1 MPTLGELNFKDPS
14 LDVQLKKD
22 DNDDIGVI
30 RSTLSGIASGVF
42 KIPEGAFSL
51 GANLLD
57 FGLGTNTSASVEK
70 FFDTINP
77 FDEAAEATTAGR
89 IAELIVNIGVP
100 GGIAFKAGKNLSK
113 AAIAAKKNGNY
124 FTLTG
129 KGLADDVISEG
140 IPKATKFNI
149 APISK
154 AVEDLALNKKGKVL
168 EYAGGAGL
176 GGVAEGIF
184 VGDVDKAGTLGDLLG
199 GPTKLD
205 RETSGTNR
213 DKAAR
218 ELANRL
224 KFGIEGGAFTGALG
238 VAGVGFRR
246 LRQGPT
252 DTGRVIT
259 DPMEKYWNKIFSY
272 ASKRGQKGKTTFEA
286 TEAIRSGLA
295 SNQRLAIDAAETIN
309 RNLEKL
315 APKMEKYWAS
325 EDGLKELSKKKEALN
340 KTFVSDLDKPTY
352 FNKQLTKT
360 GRDSGFTLE
369 EILSGK
375 PLKYEKSG
383 ELVTAAEKA
392 RFVEDGFTLKFNNI
406 TDEGFK
412 PFEEAL
418 ENSKRFGKGKPIQ
431 EVKDNIRFE
440 MDLVRNKWGDL
451 YSSYGR
457 LLRPEELTE
466 FKKAFK
472 SKINE
477 FVDSGAKIFNDKTIG
492 TLKIYPP
499 SRPIIQESVDQIVK
513 ASRALGAPLTDD
525 NALRIVERIYNNATL
540 EKGFNL
546 KQNSGIFFRDIP
558 RLFTDSLAGAI
569 DDASKLTTYQKTAT
583 GRTLGANLSS
593 IKDVKLP
600 DGSIFERRKLLENLI
615 GKSKDGLNTIIT
627 GTERIANLVVRN
639 EVNNEIVKN
648 SLKQKKLVDEWLQ
661 SVDEIGEAATVNKL
675 GARPV
680 APTVVDNS
688 YEAEK
693 YFGGTKGIMGTGGER
708 STGDFVQMNFDSDLA
723 PIKGLKSI
731 GDETIEVANESARL
745 TNNLDGKFALTGNA
759 DALVRGDITQDSK
772 LLGYSIYRN
781 LILYPKAGAQLAKTV
796 LGPVT
801 HMRNFLSAAAFAG
814 ANGVLLNN
822 EFGALKKAWNSSMGP
837 ALAPIKLGKEATPEA
852 KAFYNKLLNL
862 GVVNS
867 NVTLGDV
874 TRLMKDVR
882 FGEFDFQGRTL
893 NNIMSLMAR
902 GKKFAQDA
910 YTAEDD
916 FWKIFTWL
924 GEKTRIDK
932 AFRDMADNNQLA
944 KGEDIIQVMDDGT
957 LKNLGKLNDEWIE
970 NRAADLVKN
979 NVPNYAY
986 VSDFVKGLRQ
996 YPVGNF
1002 VSFPAEIMRTSTN
1015 IIDTALEEINFTIQ
1029 LPKRGADGQ
1038 FIKIKPL
1045 RSVGLQRLRGM
1056 ALTTAIVP
1064 TGIATASEMLYDV
1077 SKDEI
1082 EALRRYVPSW
1092 SKNSTLVPIRNK
1104 DGKLSYVD
1112 FSRMNAYDLLL
1123 RPIQSVINS
1132 VESGNTDRKGI
1143 MKDFIAGMSEA
1154 TKELASPFIES
1165 SLWVSAL
1172 QDVLP
1177 TQILGRGGL
1186 DSEGRRIWNPN
1197 DAPGNK
1203 IYAILGNLV
1212 EALAPL
1218 NANQLNRLFKS
1229 ALPQDSMLS
1238 LDKYGRR
1245 YDLGK
1250 ELAGMVGLRAI
1261 DVKPE
1266 SGIKYKINQ
1275 FQKDVRNSR
1284 SLFTGKLLKG
1294 GPVSAEELVD
1304 AYINANRALYE
1315 TNRSLY
1321 KDVEAAK
1328 VLGLSGDSIEAI
1340 MDERGVGKT
1349 YEAFENGEF
1358 RPYNVSNAVKE
1369 LFEINAAQINAPD
1382 PMQQAEDVI
1391 DRIQEVLEST
1401 SITSSSF
1408 PDIENPFNKSL
1419 LPEINLGS
1427 TPVGQL
1433 PPVITGATA
1442 TPNIIGGQNISL
1454 PSQQYTSLYPNDD
1467 LAAAYLDKKKSGQK

>member
-1 MPTLGELNFKDPS
+1 MPKLGELNFKDPS
-14 LDVQLKKD
+14 LDAQLKKD
-22 DNDDIGVI
+22 DDDDIGVI

-113 AAIAAKKNGNY
+113 AAIAAKKSGNY

-129 KGLADDVISEG
+129 KGLADDVISQG
-140 IPKATKFNI
+140 VPKATKFNI

-295 SNQRLAIDAAETIN
+295 ANQRLGIDAAETIN
-309 RNLEKL
+309 RNLENL
-315 APKMEKYWAS
+315 GPKMEKYWSS
-325 EDGLKELSKKKEALN
+325 EDGLKEMAKKKEALN
-340 KTFVSDLDKPTY
+340 KTFVSDLDKPKY
-352 FNKQLTKT
+352 FDKQLTKT

-412 PFEEAL
+412 PFEDAL
-418 ENSKRFGKGKPIQ
+418 EKSKRFGKGKPIQ

-457 LLRPEELTE
+457 LLRPEELTQ
-466 FKKAFK
+466 FKTAFK

-477 FVDSGAKIFNDKTIG
+477 FVDSGAKIFNDKTVG
-492 TLKIYPP
+492 KLKIYPP

-639 EVNNEIVKN
+639 EVNNEIVRN
-648 SLKQKKLVDEWLQ
+648 SLKQKQLVDDYLTK
-661 SVDEIGEAATVNKL
+661 VDDLIKGGKSEAEAIAEA
-675 GARPV
+675 GPRPT

-688 YEAEK
+688 FEAEK

-731 GDETIEVANESARL
+731 GDETIEVANESSRL

-822 EFGALKKAWNSSMGP
+822 ELGALKKAWNSSMGP
-837 ALAPIKLGKEATPEA
+837 ALAPIKLGKEATPAA

-862 GVVNS
+862 GVVNT

-882 FGEFDFQGRTL
+882 FGEFDFQGKTL

-1064 TGIATASEMLYDV
+1064 TGIATAAEMLYDV

-1092 SKNSTLVPIRNK
+1092 SKNSTLVPIRNE

-1245 YDLGK
+1245 FDLGK
-1250 ELAGMVGLRAI
+1250 ELAGMVGLRAV

-1433 PPVITGATA
+1433 PPVITGADTNVVA
-1442 TPNIIGGQNISL
+1442 QNARFGSVPTITGQTTEEEFSKIFPNG
-1454 PSQQYTSLYPNDD
+1454 
-1467 LAAAYLDKKKSGQK
+1467 

>member
-1 MPTLGELNFKDPS
+1 MPKLGELNFKDPS
-14 LDVQLKKD
+14 LDAQLKKD
-22 DNDDIGVI
+22 DDDDIGVI

-113 AAIAAKKNGNY
+113 AAIAAKKSGNY

-129 KGLADDVISEG
+129 KGLADDVISQG
-140 IPKATKFNI
+140 VPKATKFNI

-259 DPMEKYWNKIFSY
+259 DPMEKYWNNLFSNL
-272 ASKRGQKGKTTFEA
+272 SKRGQKGKTTFEA

-295 SNQRLAIDAAETIN
+295 ANQRLGIDAAETIN
-309 RNLEKL
+309 RNLENL
-315 APKMEKYWAS
+315 GPKMEKYWSS
-325 EDGLKELSKKKEALN
+325 EDGLKEMAKKKEALN
-340 KTFVSDLDKPTY
+340 KTILSDLETPQY

-360 GRDSGFTLE
+360 GKDSGFTLE

-412 PFEEAL
+412 PFEDAL
-418 ENSKRFGKGKPIQ
+418 ENSKQFGKGKPIK

-451 YSSYGR
+451 FSSYGR
-457 LLRPEELTE
+457 LLRPEELTQ
-466 FKKAFK
+466 FKTAFK

-477 FVDSGAKIFNDKTIG
+477 FMDSGAKVFNDRTIG
-492 TLKIYPP
+492 TLKKYPP

-639 EVNNEIVKN
+639 EVNNEIVRN

-661 SVDEIGEAATVNKL
+661 SVDEIGEAATVDKL

-688 YEAEK
+688 FEAEK

-731 GDETIEVANESARL
+731 GDETIEVANESSRL

-759 DALVRGDITQDSK
+759 DALVRGDITKDSK
-772 LLGYSIYRN
+772 FLGYSIYRN

-822 EFGALKKAWNSSMGP
+822 ELGALKKAWNSSMGP

-862 GVVNS
+862 GVVNT

-882 FGEFDFQGRTL
+882 FGEFDFQGKTL

-1064 TGIATASEMLYDV
+1064 TGIATAAEMLYDV

-1092 SKNSTLVPIRNK
+1092 SKNSTLVPIRNE

-1245 YDLGK
+1245 FDLGK
-1250 ELAGMVGLRAI
+1250 ELAGMVGLRAV

-1433 PPVITGATA
+1433 PPVVSGATPSVVNA
-1442 TPNIIGGQNISL
+1442 NAKFGSIPTIAGQTNPEEFNKVFPNG
-1454 PSQQYTSLYPNDD
+1454 
-1467 LAAAYLDKKKSGQK
+1467 

>member
-1 MPTLGELNFKDPS
+1 MPKLGELNFKDPFS
-14 LDVQLKKD
+14 DAKLKKD
-22 DNDDIGVI
+22 DDDVGII

-57 FGLGTNTSASVEK
+57 YGLGTNTAASVEK

-77 FDEAAEATTAGR
+77 FDEAAEATAAGR

-129 KGLADDVISEG
+129 KGLADDVISQG

-149 APISK
+149 APVSK

-184 VGDVDKAGTLGDLLG
+184 VGDVSEAGILGDILG
-199 GPTKLD
+199 GPTQLD
-205 RETSGTNR
+205 RETGGTNR

-218 ELANRL
+218 ELTNRL
-224 KFGIEGGAFTGALG
+224 KFGIEGGAFTGVLG
-238 VAGVGFRR
+238 LGGVGFQR
-246 LRQGPT
+246 LRKGPA

-259 DPMEKYWNKIFSY
+259 DPMEKYWNKLFSF
-272 ASKRGQKGKTTFEA
+272 ASKRGQKGQTTFEA

-295 SNQRLAIDAAETIN
+295 SNQRLGIDAAETIN
-309 RNLEKL
+309 RNLEEL
-315 APKMEKYWAS
+315 APKMEKYWSS
-325 EDGLKELSKKKEALN
+325 EDGLKELGKKKEALN
-340 KTFVSDLDKPTY
+340 KTFLSDLENPNY
-352 FNKQLTKT
+352 FDKQLTKT

-369 EILSGK
+369 EVLSGK

-383 ELVTAAEKA
+383 KLVTPDERA
-392 RFVEDGFTLKFNNI
+392 RFIEDGFTLKFNNI
-406 TDEGFK
+406 TDDAFK
-412 PFEEAL
+412 PFEKEL
-418 ENSKRFGKGKPIQ
+418 ENSKSFGTGKPIQ
-431 EVKDNIRFE
+431 EIKDNIKFE

-451 YSSYGR
+451 FSSYGR
-457 LLRPEELTE
+457 LLRPEELTQ
-466 FKKAFK
+466 FKTAFK
-472 SKINE
+472 GKINE
-477 FVDSGAKIFNDKTIG
+477 FVDSGAKIFKDKTVG
-492 TLKIYPP
+492 KLAIYPP
-499 SRPIIQESVDQIVK
+499 SQSIIQESVDQIVK
-513 ASRALGAPLTDD
+513 ASRSLGVVLPEDKAL
-525 NALRIVERIYNNATL
+525 NMVQRIYNNATL

-546 KQNSGIFFRDIP
+546 EQNSGIFFRDLP
-558 RLFTDSLAGAI
+558 RLFTDSLAGEV
-569 DDASKLTTYQKTAT
+569 DNLSKLTTYQKTEA
-583 GRTLGANLSS
+583 GKRIGANLSN
-593 IKDVKLP
+593 IKDITLP
-600 DGSIFERRKLLENLI
+600 DGSVFKRKELLENLI

-639 EVNNEIVKN
+639 EVNNEIVRN
-648 SLKQKKLVDEWLQ
+648 SLKQKKLVDEWLT
-661 SVDEIGEAATVNKL
+661 SVDEIGEAATETKL
-675 GARPV
+675 GPRPK
-680 APTVVDNS
+680 APEVVDNS

-693 YFGGTKGIMGTGGER
+693 YFGGAKGIMGTGGQP

-723 PIKGLKSI
+723 PIKGIKPI
-731 GDETIEVANESARL
+731 GGETIEIANGSTRL

-759 DALVRGDITQDSK
+759 DALVRGDVTQNSK

-822 EFGALKKAWNSSMGP
+822 ELGALKKAWESSMGP
-837 ALAPIKLGKEATPEA
+837 ALAPIKLGKEATPQA

-862 GVVNS
+862 GVVNT
-867 NVTLGDV
+867 NVSLGDL

-882 FGEFDFQGRTL
+882 FGEFDIEGKTL
-893 NNIMSLMAR
+893 NNVMSLMAR

-924 GEKTRIDK
+924 GEKTRIEK
-932 AFRDMADNNQLA
+932 AFREMPDNNQLA

-957 LKNLGKLNDEWIE
+957 LKNLGKFNDDWIE
-970 NRAADLVKN
+970 NKAADLVKN

-1015 IIDTALEEINFTIQ
+1015 IIDTALDEINFTLQ
-1029 LPKRGADGQ
+1029 LPKRGADGE
-1038 FIKIKPL
+1038 FIKIKPF
-1045 RSVGLQRLRGM
+1045 RSIGLQRLRGM

-1064 TGIATASEMLYDV
+1064 TGIATAAQMLYDV

-1092 SKNSTLVPIRNK
+1092 SKNSTLIPIRNN

-1112 FSRMNAYDLLL
+1112 FSRMNAYDLIQ
-1123 RPIQSVINS
+1123 RPIQTVINS
-1132 VESGNTDRKGI
+1132 VESGNSDKKGI
-1143 MKDFIAGMSEA
+1143 MKDFISGMANA
-1154 TKELASPFIES
+1154 TKEIASPFIES
-1165 SLWVSAL
+1165 SLWVGAL
-1172 QDVLP
+1172 LDVLP
-1177 TQILGRGGL
+1177 TGILGRGGL
-1186 DSEGRRIWNPN
+1186 DAEGRRIWNPN
-1197 DAPGNK
+1197 DKPGNK
-1203 IYAILGNLV
+1203 IMAQVGHLT

-1218 NANQLNRLFKS
+1218 NANQLNRLFRS
-1229 ALPQDSMLS
+1229 ALPDDSTLS
-1238 LDKYGRR
+1238 IDKYGRQ

-1250 ELAGMVGLRAI
+1250 ELAGMVGLRAV
-1261 DVKPE
+1261 DVNPE

-1284 SLFTGKLLKG
+1284 SLFTGKVLKG
-1294 GPVSAEELVD
+1294 GPISPEEVVD
-1304 AYINANRALYE
+1304 AYINANRALYN
-1315 TNRSLY
+1315 TNRNLY
-1321 KDVEAAK
+1321 KDVKAAET
-1328 VLGLSGDSIEAI
+1328 LGVSTNSIESI
-1340 MDERGVGKT
+1340 MNERGVGRT

-1358 RPYNVSNAVKE
+1358 RPYSVSKAVKE
-1369 LFEINAAQINAPD
+1369 LFEFNASQINQPD
-1382 PMQQAEDVI
+1382 AMQEAEDVI
-1391 DRIQEVLEST
+1391 DRIEEVLGSA
-1401 SITSSSF
+1401 SISSDSF
-1408 PDIENPFNKSL
+1408 PDIENPFRKSL

-1427 TPVGQL
+1427 TPAGQL
-1433 PPVITGATA
+1433 PPVVTGAAA
-1442 TPNIIGGQNISL
+1442 TPGFVGQQNVNIPFTQL
-1454 PSQQYTSLYPNDD
+1454 PEDQKLERIDQV
-1467 LAAAYLDKKKSGQK
+1467 DKLI

>member
-1 MPTLGELNFKDPS
+1 MPKLGELNFKDPS
-14 LDVQLKKD
+14 LDAQLKKD
-22 DNDDIGVI
+22 DDDDIGVI

-113 AAIAAKKNGNY
+113 AAIAAKKSGNY

-129 KGLADDVISEG
+129 KGLADDVISQG
-140 IPKATKFNI
+140 VPKATKFNI

-259 DPMEKYWNKIFSY
+259 DPMEKYWNKVFSY

-295 SNQRLAIDAAETIN
+295 ANQRLGIDAAETIN
-309 RNLEKL
+309 RNLENL
-315 APKMEKYWAS
+315 GPKMEKYWSS
-325 EDGLKELSKKKEALN
+325 EDGLKEMAKKKEALN
-340 KTFVSDLDKPTY
+340 KTFVSDLDKPKY
-352 FNKQLTKT
+352 FDKQLTKT

-412 PFEEAL
+412 PFEDAL
-418 ENSKRFGKGKPIQ
+418 EKSKRFGKGKPIQ

-440 MDLVRNKWGDL
+440 MNLVRNKWGDL

-457 LLRPEELTE
+457 LLRPEELTQ
-466 FKKAFK
+466 FKTAFK

-477 FVDSGAKIFNDKTIG
+477 FVDSGAKIFNDKTVG
-492 TLKIYPP
+492 KLKIYPP

-639 EVNNEIVKN
+639 EVNNEIVRN
-648 SLKQKKLVDEWLQ
+648 SLKQKQLVDDYLTK
-661 SVDEIGEAATVNKL
+661 VDDLIKGGKSEAEAIAEA
-675 GARPV
+675 GPRPT

-688 YEAEK
+688 FEAEK

-731 GDETIEVANESARL
+731 GDETIEVANESSRL

-822 EFGALKKAWNSSMGP
+822 ELGALKKAWNSSMGP
-837 ALAPIKLGKEATPEA
+837 ALAPIKLGKEATPAA

-862 GVVNS
+862 GVVNT

-882 FGEFDFQGRTL
+882 FGEFDFQGKTL

-1064 TGIATASEMLYDV
+1064 TGIATAAEMLYDV

-1092 SKNSTLVPIRNK
+1092 SKNSTLVPIRNEN
-1104 DGKLSYVD
+1104 GKLSYVD

-1245 YDLGK
+1245 FDLGK
-1250 ELAGMVGLRAI
+1250 ELAGMVGLRAV

-1433 PPVITGATA
+1433 PPVITGADTNVVA
-1442 TPNIIGGQNISL
+1442 QNARFGSVPTITGQTTEEEFSKIFPNG
-1454 PSQQYTSLYPNDD
+1454 
-1467 LAAAYLDKKKSGQK
+1467 

>member
-1 MPTLGELNFKDPS
+1 MPKLGELNFKDPFS
-14 LDVQLKKD
+14 DAKLKKD
-22 DNDDIGVI
+22 DDDVGII

-57 FGLGTNTSASVEK
+57 YGLGTNTAASVEK

-77 FDEAAEATTAGR
+77 FDEAAEATAAGR

-129 KGLADDVISEG
+129 KGLADDVISQG

-149 APISK
+149 APVSK

-184 VGDVDKAGTLGDLLG
+184 VGDVSEAGTLGDILG
-199 GPTKLD
+199 GPTQLD
-205 RETSGTNR
+205 RETGGTNR

-218 ELANRL
+218 ELTNRL
-224 KFGIEGGAFTGALG
+224 KFGIEGGAFTGVLG
-238 VAGVGFRR
+238 LGGVGFQR
-246 LRQGPT
+246 LRKGPA

-259 DPMEKYWNKIFSY
+259 DPMEKYWNKLFSF
-272 ASKRGQKGKTTFEA
+272 ASKRGQKGQTTFEA

-295 SNQRLAIDAAETIN
+295 SNQRLGIDAAETIN
-309 RNLEKL
+309 RNLEEL
-315 APKMEKYWAS
+315 APKMEKYWSS
-325 EDGLKELSKKKEALN
+325 EDGLKELGKKKEALN
-340 KTFVSDLDKPTY
+340 KTFLSDLENPNY
-352 FNKQLTKT
+352 FDKQLTKT

-369 EILSGK
+369 EVLSGK
-375 PLKYEKSG
+375 PLRYEKSG
-383 ELVTAAEKA
+383 KLVTPDERA
-392 RFVEDGFTLKFNNI
+392 RFIEDGFTLKFNNI
-406 TDEGFK
+406 TDDAFK
-412 PFEEAL
+412 PFEKEL
-418 ENSKRFGKGKPIQ
+418 ENSKSFGTGKPIQ
-431 EVKDNIRFE
+431 EIKDNIKFE

-451 YSSYGR
+451 FSSYGR
-457 LLRPEELTE
+457 LLRPEELTQ
-466 FKKAFK
+466 FKTAFK
-472 SKINE
+472 GKINE
-477 FVDSGAKIFNDKTIG
+477 FVDSGAKIFKDKTVG
-492 TLKIYPP
+492 KLAIYPP
-499 SRPIIQESVDQIVK
+499 SQPIIQESVDQIVK
-513 ASRALGAPLTDD
+513 ASRSLGVVLPEDKAL
-525 NALRIVERIYNNATL
+525 NMVQRIYNNATL

-546 KQNSGIFFRDIP
+546 EQNSGIFFRDLP
-558 RLFTDSLAGAI
+558 RLFTDSLAGEV
-569 DDASKLTTYQKTAT
+569 DNLSKLTTYQKTET
-583 GRTLGANLSS
+583 GKRIGANLSN
-593 IKDVKLP
+593 IKDITLP
-600 DGSIFERRKLLENLI
+600 DGSVFKRKELLENLI

-639 EVNNEIVKN
+639 EVNNEIVRN
-648 SLKQKKLVDEWLQ
+648 SLKQKKLVDEWLT
-661 SVDEIGEAATVNKL
+661 SVDEIGEAATETKL
-675 GARPV
+675 GPRPK
-680 APTVVDNS
+680 APEVVDNS

-693 YFGGTKGIMGTGGER
+693 YFGGAKGIMGTGGQP

-723 PIKGLKSI
+723 PIKGIKPI
-731 GDETIEVANESARL
+731 GGETIEIANGSTRL

-772 LLGYSIYRN
+772 FLRYSIYRN

-822 EFGALKKAWNSSMGP
+822 ELGALKKAWESSMGP
-837 ALAPIKLGKEATPEA
+837 ALAPIKLGKEATPQA

-862 GVVNS
+862 GVVNT
-867 NVTLGDV
+867 NVSLGDL

-882 FGEFDFQGRTL
+882 FGEFDIEGKTL
-893 NNIMSLMAR
+893 NNVMSLMAR

-924 GEKTRIDK
+924 GEKTRIEK
-932 AFRDMADNNQLA
+932 AFREMPDNNQLA

-957 LKNLGKLNDEWIE
+957 LKNLGKFNDDWIE
-970 NRAADLVKN
+970 NKAADLVRN

-1015 IIDTALEEINFTIQ
+1015 IIDTALDEINFTLQ
-1029 LPKRGADGQ
+1029 LPKRGADGE
-1038 FIKIKPL
+1038 FIKIKPF
-1045 RSVGLQRLRGM
+1045 RSIGLQRLRGM

-1064 TGIATASEMLYDV
+1064 TGIATAAEMLYDV

-1092 SKNSTLVPIRNK
+1092 SKNSTLIPIRNN

-1112 FSRMNAYDLLL
+1112 FSRMNAYDLIQ
-1123 RPIQSVINS
+1123 RPIQTVINS
-1132 VESGNTDRKGI
+1132 VESGNSDKKGI
-1143 MKDFIAGMSEA
+1143 MKDFISGMANA
-1154 TKELASPFIES
+1154 TKEIASPFIET
-1165 SLWVSAL
+1165 SLWVGAL
-1172 QDVLP
+1172 LDVLP
-1177 TQILGRGGL
+1177 TGILGRGGL
-1186 DSEGRRIWNPN
+1186 DAEGRRIWNPN
-1197 DAPGNK
+1197 DKPGNK
-1203 IYAILGNLV
+1203 IMAQVGHLT

-1218 NANQLNRLFKS
+1218 NANQLNRLFRS
-1229 ALPQDSMLS
+1229 ALPDDSTLS
-1238 LDKYGRR
+1238 IDKYGRQ

-1250 ELAGMVGLRAI
+1250 ELAGMVGLRAV
-1261 DVKPE
+1261 DVNPE

-1284 SLFTGKLLKG
+1284 SLFTGKVLKG
-1294 GPVSAEELVD
+1294 GPISPEEVVD
-1304 AYINANRALYE
+1304 AYINANRALYN
-1315 TNRSLY
+1315 TNRNLY
-1321 KDVEAAK
+1321 KDVKAAET
-1328 VLGLSGDSIEAI
+1328 LGVSTNSIESI
-1340 MDERGVGKT
+1340 MNERGVGRT

-1358 RPYNVSNAVKE
+1358 RPYSVSKAVKE
-1369 LFEINAAQINAPD
+1369 LFEFNASQINQPD
-1382 PMQQAEDVI
+1382 AMQEAEDVI
-1391 DRIQEVLEST
+1391 
-1401 SITSSSF
+1401 
-1408 PDIENPFNKSL
+1408 PA
-1419 LPEINLGS
+1419 
-1427 TPVGQL
+1427 GQL
-1433 PPVITGATA
+1433 PPVVTGAAA
-1442 TPNIIGGQNISL
+1442 TPGFVGQQNVNIPFTQL
-1454 PSQQYTSLYPNDD
+1454 PEDQKLERIDQV
-1467 LAAAYLDKKKSGQK
+1467 DKLI

>member
-1 MPTLGELNFKDPS
+1 MPKLGELNFKDPFS
-14 LDVQLKKD
+14 DAKLKKD
-22 DNDDIGVI
+22 DDDVGII

-57 FGLGTNTSASVEK
+57 YGLGTNTAASVEK

-77 FDEAAEATTAGR
+77 FDEAAEATAAGR

-129 KGLADDVISEG
+129 KGLADDVISQG

-149 APISK
+149 APVSK

-184 VGDVDKAGTLGDLLG
+184 VGDVSEAGTLGDILG
-199 GPTKLD
+199 GPTQLD
-205 RETSGTNR
+205 RETGGTNR

-218 ELANRL
+218 ELTNRL
-224 KFGIEGGAFTGALG
+224 KFGIEGGAFTGVLG
-238 VAGVGFRR
+238 LGGVGFQR
-246 LRQGPT
+246 LRKGPA

-259 DPMEKYWNKIFSY
+259 DPMEKYWNKLFSF
-272 ASKRGQKGKTTFEA
+272 ASKRGQKGQTTFEA

-295 SNQRLAIDAAETIN
+295 SNQRLGIDAAETIN
-309 RNLEKL
+309 RNLEEL
-315 APKMEKYWAS
+315 APKMEKYWSS
-325 EDGLKELSKKKEALN
+325 EDGLKELGKKKEALN
-340 KTFVSDLDKPTY
+340 KTFLSDLENPNY
-352 FNKQLTKT
+352 FDKQLTKT

-369 EILSGK
+369 EVLSGK
-375 PLKYEKSG
+375 PLRYEKSG
-383 ELVTAAEKA
+383 KLVTPDERA
-392 RFVEDGFTLKFNNI
+392 RFIEDGFTLKFNNI
-406 TDEGFK
+406 TDDAFK
-412 PFEEAL
+412 PFEKEL
-418 ENSKRFGKGKPIQ
+418 ENSKSFGTGKPIQ
-431 EVKDNIRFE
+431 EIKDNIKFE

-451 YSSYGR
+451 FSSYGR
-457 LLRPEELTE
+457 LLRPEELTQ
-466 FKKAFK
+466 FKTAFK
-472 SKINE
+472 GKINE
-477 FVDSGAKIFNDKTIG
+477 FVDSGAKIFKDKTVG
-492 TLKIYPP
+492 KLAIYPP
-499 SRPIIQESVDQIVK
+499 SQPIIQESVDQIVK
-513 ASRALGAPLTDD
+513 ASRSLGVVLPEDKAL
-525 NALRIVERIYNNATL
+525 NMVQRIYNNATL

-546 KQNSGIFFRDIP
+546 EQNSGIFFRDLP
-558 RLFTDSLAGAI
+558 RLFTDSLAGEV
-569 DDASKLTTYQKTAT
+569 DNLSKLTTYQKTET
-583 GRTLGANLSS
+583 GKRIGANLSN
-593 IKDVKLP
+593 IKDITLP
-600 DGSIFERRKLLENLI
+600 DGSVFKRKELLENLI

-639 EVNNEIVKN
+639 EVNNEIVRN
-648 SLKQKKLVDEWLQ
+648 SLKQKKLVDEWLT
-661 SVDEIGEAATVNKL
+661 SVDEIGEAATETKL
-675 GARPV
+675 GPRPK
-680 APTVVDNS
+680 APEVVDNS

-693 YFGGTKGIMGTGGER
+693 YFGGAKGIMGTGGQP

-723 PIKGLKSI
+723 PIKGIKPI
-731 GDETIEVANESARL
+731 GGETIEIANGSTRL

-772 LLGYSIYRN
+772 FLRYNIYRN

-822 EFGALKKAWNSSMGP
+822 ELGALKKAWESSMGP
-837 ALAPIKLGKEATPEA
+837 ALAPIKLGKEATPQA

-862 GVVNS
+862 GVVNT
-867 NVTLGDV
+867 NVSLGDL

-882 FGEFDFQGRTL
+882 FGEFDIEGKTL
-893 NNIMSLMAR
+893 NNVMSLMAR

-924 GEKTRIDK
+924 GEKTRIEK
-932 AFRDMADNNQLA
+932 AFREMPDNNQLA

-957 LKNLGKLNDEWIE
+957 LKNLGKFNDDWIE
-970 NRAADLVKN
+970 NKAADLVRN

-1015 IIDTALEEINFTIQ
+1015 IIDTALDEINFTLQ
-1029 LPKRGADGQ
+1029 LPKRGADGE
-1038 FIKIKPL
+1038 FIKIKPF
-1045 RSVGLQRLRGM
+1045 RSIGLQRLRGM

-1064 TGIATASEMLYDV
+1064 TGIATAAEMLYDV

-1092 SKNSTLVPIRNK
+1092 SKNSTLIPIRNN

-1112 FSRMNAYDLLL
+1112 FSRMNAYDLIQ
-1123 RPIQSVINS
+1123 RPIQTVINS
-1132 VESGNTDRKGI
+1132 VESGNSDKKGI
-1143 MKDFIAGMSEA
+1143 MKDFISGMANA
-1154 TKELASPFIES
+1154 TKEIASPFIES
-1165 SLWVSAL
+1165 SLWVGAL
-1172 QDVLP
+1172 LDVLP
-1177 TQILGRGGL
+1177 TGILGRGGL
-1186 DSEGRRIWNPN
+1186 DAEGRRIWNPN
-1197 DAPGNK
+1197 DKPGNK
-1203 IYAILGNLV
+1203 IMAQVGHLT

-1218 NANQLNRLFKS
+1218 NANQLNRLFRS
-1229 ALPQDSMLS
+1229 ALPDDSTLS
-1238 LDKYGRR
+1238 IDKYGRQ

-1250 ELAGMVGLRAI
+1250 ELAGMVGLRAV
-1261 DVKPE
+1261 DVNPE

-1284 SLFTGKLLKG
+1284 SLFTGKVLKG
-1294 GPVSAEELVD
+1294 GPISPEEVVD
-1304 AYINANRALYE
+1304 AYINANRALYN
-1315 TNRSLY
+1315 TNRNLY
-1321 KDVEAAK
+1321 KDVKAAET
-1328 VLGLSGDSIEAI
+1328 LGVSTNSIESI
-1340 MDERGVGKT
+1340 MDERGVGRT

-1358 RPYNVSNAVKE
+1358 RPYSVSKAVKE
-1369 LFEINAAQINAPD
+1369 LFEFNASQINQPD
-1382 PMQQAEDVI
+1382 AMQEAEDVI
-1391 DRIQEVLEST
+1391 DRIEEVLGSA
-1401 SITSSSF
+1401 SISSDSF
-1408 PDIENPFNKSL
+1408 PDIENPFRKSL

-1427 TPVGQL
+1427 TPAGQL
-1433 PPVITGATA
+1433 PPVVTGAAA
-1442 TPNIIGGQNISL
+1442 TPGFVGQQNVNIPFTQL
-1454 PSQQYTSLYPNDD
+1454 PEDQKLERIDQV
-1467 LAAAYLDKKKSGQK
+1467 DKLI

>member
-1 MPTLGELNFKDPS
+1 MPKLGELNFKDPS
-14 LDVQLKKD
+14 LDAQLKKD
-22 DNDDIGVI
+22 DDDDIGVI

-57 FGLGTNTSASVEK
+57 FGLGTNTAASVEK
-70 FFDTINP
+70 FFETINP

-113 AAIAAKKNGNY
+113 AALAAKQSGNY

-129 KGLADDVISEG
+129 KGLADDVISQG
-140 IPKATKFNI
+140 VPKATKFNI

-205 RETSGTNR
+205 RETGGTNR

-259 DPMEKYWNKIFSY
+259 DPMEKYWNKVFSY

-295 SNQRLAIDAAETIN
+295 ANQRLGIDAAETIN
-309 RNLEKL
+309 RNLENL
-315 APKMEKYWAS
+315 GPKMEKYWSS
-325 EDGLKELSKKKEALN
+325 EDGLKEMAKKKEALN
-340 KTFVSDLDKPTY
+340 KTFVSDLDKPKY
-352 FNKQLTKT
+352 FDKQLTKT

-369 EILSGK
+369 EILSGE

-412 PFEEAL
+412 PFEDAL
-418 ENSKRFGKGKPIQ
+418 EKSKRFGKGKPIQ

-466 FKKAFK
+466 FKTAFK

-639 EVNNEIVKN
+639 EVNNEIVRN
-648 SLKQKKLVDEWLQ
+648 SLKQKQLVDDYLTK
-661 SVDEIGEAATVNKL
+661 VDDLIKGGKSEAEAIAEA
-675 GARPV
+675 GPRPT

-731 GDETIEVANESARL
+731 GDETIEVANESSRL

-822 EFGALKKAWNSSMGP
+822 ELGALKKAWNSSMGP

-862 GVVNS
+862 GVVNT

-882 FGEFDFQGRTL
+882 FGEFDFQGKTL

-1045 RSVGLQRLRGM
+1045 RSIGLQRLRGM

-1064 TGIATASEMLYDV
+1064 TGIATAAEMLYDV

-1092 SKNSTLVPIRNK
+1092 SKNSTLVPIRNE

-1186 DSEGRRIWNPN
+1186 DAEGRRIWNPN

-1229 ALPQDSMLS
+1229 ALPEDSMLS

-1245 YDLGK
+1245 FDLGK
-1250 ELAGMVGLRAI
+1250 ELAGMVGLRAV

-1408 PDIENPFNKSL
+1408 PDIQNPFNKSL

-1433 PPVITGATA
+1433 PPLVSGATP
-1442 TPNIIGGQNISL
+1442 TPNIIGGQNVSI
-1454 PSQQYTSLYPNDD
+1454 PTIAGQTDPEEFNKVFPN
-1467 LAAAYLDKKKSGQK
+1467 G

>member
-1 MPTLGELNFKDPS
+1 MPKLGELNFKDPS
-14 LDVQLKKD
+14 LDAQLKKD
-22 DNDDIGVI
+22 DDDDIGVI

-113 AAIAAKKNGNY
+113 AAIAAKKSGNY

-129 KGLADDVISEG
+129 KGLADDVISQG
-140 IPKATKFNI
+140 VPKATKFNI

-259 DPMEKYWNKIFSY
+259 DPMEKYWNKVFSY

-295 SNQRLAIDAAETIN
+295 ANQRLGIDAAETIN
-309 RNLEKL
+309 RNLENL
-315 APKMEKYWAS
+315 GPKMEKYWSS
-325 EDGLKELSKKKEALN
+325 EDGLKEMAKKKEALN
-340 KTFVSDLDKPTY
+340 KTFVSDLDKPKY
-352 FNKQLTKT
+352 FDKQLTKT

-412 PFEEAL
+412 PFEDAL
-418 ENSKRFGKGKPIQ
+418 EKSKRFGKGKPIQ

-457 LLRPEELTE
+457 LLRPEELTQ
-466 FKKAFK
+466 FKTAFK

-477 FVDSGAKIFNDKTIG
+477 FVDSGAKIFNDKTVG
-492 TLKIYPP
+492 KLKIYPP

-639 EVNNEIVKN
+639 EVNNEIVRN
-648 SLKQKKLVDEWLQ
+648 SLKQKQLVDDYLTK
-661 SVDEIGEAATVNKL
+661 VDDLIKGGKSEAEAIAEA
-675 GARPV
+675 GPRPT

-688 YEAEK
+688 FEAEK

-731 GDETIEVANESARL
+731 GDETIEVANESSRL

-822 EFGALKKAWNSSMGP
+822 ELGALKKAWNSSMGP
-837 ALAPIKLGKEATPEA
+837 ALAPIKLGKEATPAA

-862 GVVNS
+862 GVVNT

-882 FGEFDFQGRTL
+882 FGEFDFQGKTL

-1064 TGIATASEMLYDV
+1064 TGIATAAEMLYDV

-1092 SKNSTLVPIRNK
+1092 SKNSTLVPIRNEN
-1104 DGKLSYVD
+1104 GKLSYVD

-1245 YDLGK
+1245 FDLGK
-1250 ELAGMVGLRAI
+1250 ELAGMVGLRAV

-1408 PDIENPFNKSL
+1408 PNIENPFNKSL

-1433 PPVITGATA
+1433 PPVVSGATPSVVNA
-1442 TPNIIGGQNISL
+1442 NARFGSIPTIVGQTTEEEFNKIFPNG
-1454 PSQQYTSLYPNDD
+1454 
-1467 LAAAYLDKKKSGQK
+1467 

>member
-1 MPTLGELNFKDPS
+1 MMIF
-14 LDVQLKKD
+14 
-22 DNDDIGVI
+22 GVI

-184 VGDVDKAGTLGDLLG
+184 VGDVSEAGTLGDLLG

-205 RETSGTNR
+205 RETGETNR
-213 DKAAR
+213 DKAAK
-218 ELANRL
+218 ELTNRL
-224 KFGIEGGAFTGALG
+224 KFGIEGGAFTGVLG
-238 VAGVGFRR
+238 LGGVGFQR
-246 LRQGPT
+246 LRKGPA

-259 DPMEKYWNKIFSY
+259 DPMEKYWNKLFSF
-272 ASKRGQKGKTTFEA
+272 ASKRGQKGQTTFEA

-295 SNQRLAIDAAETIN
+295 SNQRLGIDAAETIN
-309 RNLEKL
+309 RNLEEL
-315 APKMEKYWAS
+315 APKMEKYWSS
-325 EDGLKELSKKKEALN
+325 EDGLKELGKKKEALN
-340 KTFVSDLDKPTY
+340 KTFLSDLENPNY
-352 FNKQLTKT
+352 FDKQLTKT

-369 EILSGK
+369 EVLSGK
-375 PLKYEKSG
+375 PLRYEKSG
-383 ELVTAAEKA
+383 KLVTPDERA
-392 RFVEDGFTLKFNNI
+392 RFIEDGFTLKFNNI
-406 TDEGFK
+406 TDDAFK
-412 PFEEAL
+412 PFEKEL
-418 ENSKRFGKGKPIQ
+418 ENSKSFGTGKPIQ
-431 EVKDNIRFE
+431 EIKDNIKFE

-451 YSSYGR
+451 FSSYGR
-457 LLRPEELTE
+457 LLRPEELTQ
-466 FKKAFK
+466 FKTAFK
-472 SKINE
+472 GKINE
-477 FVDSGAKIFNDKTIG
+477 FVDSGAKIFKDKTVG
-492 TLKIYPP
+492 KLAIYPP
-499 SRPIIQESVDQIVK
+499 SQPIIQESVDQIVK
-513 ASRALGAPLTDD
+513 ASRSLGVVLPEDKAL
-525 NALRIVERIYNNATL
+525 NMVQRIYNNATL

-546 KQNSGIFFRDIP
+546 EQNSGIFFRDLP
-558 RLFTDSLAGAI
+558 RLFTDSLAGEV
-569 DDASKLTTYQKTAT
+569 DNLSKLTTYQKTET
-583 GRTLGANLSS
+583 GKRIGANLSN
-593 IKDVKLP
+593 IKDITLP
-600 DGSIFERRKLLENLI
+600 DGSVFKRKELLENLI

-639 EVNNEIVKN
+639 EVNNEIVRN
-648 SLKQKKLVDEWLQ
+648 SLKQKKLVDEWLT
-661 SVDEIGEAATVNKL
+661 SVDEIGEAATETKL
-675 GARPV
+675 GPRPK
-680 APTVVDNS
+680 APEVVDNS

-693 YFGGTKGIMGTGGER
+693 YFGGAKGIMGTGGQP

-723 PIKGLKSI
+723 PIKGIKPI
-731 GDETIEVANESARL
+731 GGETIEIANGSTRL

-772 LLGYSIYRN
+772 FLRYSIYRN

-822 EFGALKKAWNSSMGP
+822 ELGALKKAWESSMGP
-837 ALAPIKLGKEATPEA
+837 ALAPIKLGKEATPQA

-862 GVVNS
+862 GVVNT
-867 NVTLGDV
+867 NVSLGDL

-882 FGEFDFQGRTL
+882 FGEFDIEGKTL
-893 NNIMSLMAR
+893 NNVMSLMAR

-924 GEKTRIDK
+924 GEKTRIEK
-932 AFRDMADNNQLA
+932 AFREMPDNNQLA

-957 LKNLGKLNDEWIE
+957 LKNLGKFNDDWIE
-970 NRAADLVKN
+970 NKAADLVRN

-1015 IIDTALEEINFTIQ
+1015 IIDTALDEINFTLQ
-1029 LPKRGADGQ
+1029 LPKRGADGE
-1038 FIKIKPL
+1038 FIKIKPF
-1045 RSVGLQRLRGM
+1045 RSIGLQRLRGM

-1064 TGIATASEMLYDV
+1064 VGIATAAEMLYDV

-1092 SKNSTLVPIRNK
+1092 SKNSTLIPIRNN

-1112 FSRMNAYDLLL
+1112 FSRMNAYDLIQ
-1123 RPIQSVINS
+1123 RPIQTVINS
-1132 VESGNTDRKGI
+1132 VESGNSDKKGI
-1143 MKDFIAGMSEA
+1143 MKDFISGMANA
-1154 TKELASPFIES
+1154 TKEIASPFIET
-1165 SLWVSAL
+1165 SLWVGAL
-1172 QDVLP
+1172 LDVLP
-1177 TQILGRGGL
+1177 TGILGRGGL
-1186 DSEGRRIWNPN
+1186 DAEGRRIWNPN
-1197 DAPGNK
+1197 DKPGNK
-1203 IYAILGNLV
+1203 IMAQVGHLT

-1218 NANQLNRLFKS
+1218 NANQLNRLFRS
-1229 ALPQDSMLS
+1229 ALPDDSTLS
-1238 LDKYGRR
+1238 IDKYGRQ

-1250 ELAGMVGLRAI
+1250 ELAGMVGLRAV
-1261 DVKPE
+1261 DVNPE

-1284 SLFTGKLLKG
+1284 SLFTGKVLKG
-1294 GPVSAEELVD
+1294 GPISPEEVVD
-1304 AYINANRALYE
+1304 AYINANRALYN
-1315 TNRSLY
+1315 TNRNLY
-1321 KDVEAAK
+1321 KDVKAAET
-1328 VLGLSGDSIEAI
+1328 LGVSTNSIESI
-1340 MDERGVGKT
+1340 MNERGVGRT

-1358 RPYNVSNAVKE
+1358 RPYSVSKAVKE
-1369 LFEINAAQINAPD
+1369 LFEFNASQINQPD
-1382 PMQQAEDVI
+1382 AMQEAEDVI
-1391 DRIQEVLEST
+1391 DRIEEVLGSA
-1401 SITSSSF
+1401 SISSDSF
-1408 PDIENPFNKSL
+1408 PDIENPFRKSL

-1427 TPVGQL
+1427 TPAGQL
-1433 PPVITGATA
+1433 PPVVTGAAA
-1442 TPNIIGGQNISL
+1442 TPGFVGQQNVNIPFTQL
-1454 PSQQYTSLYPNDD
+1454 PEDQKLERIDQV
-1467 LAAAYLDKKKSGQK
+1467 DKLI

>member
-1 MPTLGELNFKDPS
+1 MPTLEELN
-14 LDVQLKKD
+14 QRLKGISIDLENNKKSND
-22 DNDDIGVI
+22 DDIGVI

-184 VGDVDKAGTLGDLLG
+184 VGDVSEAGTLGDLLG

-205 RETSGTNR
+205 RETGETNR
-213 DKAAR
+213 DNAAK
-218 ELANRL
+218 ELVNRL

-238 VAGVGFRR
+238 VAGVGFQR
-246 LRQGPT
+246 LRKGPA
-252 DTGRVIT
+252 DTGRVIR

-272 ASKRGQKGKTTFEA
+272 ASKRGQKGQTTFEA

-295 SNQRLAIDAAETIN
+295 SNQRLGMDAAETIEN
-309 RNLEKL
+309 QLYRLY
-315 APKMEKYWAS
+315 PKMEKYWSS

-340 KTFVSDLDKPTY
+340 KTFVSDLENPNY
-352 FNKQLTKT
+352 FDKQLTKT
-360 GRDSGFTLE
+360 GKDSGFTLE
-369 EILSGK
+369 EVLSGK

-383 ELVTAAEKA
+383 KIVTPDEKA
-392 RFVEDGFTLKFNNI
+392 RFIEDGFTLKFNNI
-406 TDEGFK
+406 TDDGFK
-412 PFEEAL
+412 PFEKEL
-418 ENSKRFGKGKPIQ
+418 ENSKRFGIGKPIQ

-499 SRPIIQESVDQIVK
+499 SQPIVQESVDQIVK
-513 ASRALGAPLTDD
+513 ASRALGAPLPEDR
-525 NALRIVERIYNNATL
+525 ALDMVQRIYNSATL

-546 KQNSGIFFRDIP
+546 EQNSGIFFRDLP
-558 RLFTDSLAGAI
+558 RLFTDSLAGEI
-569 DDASKLTTYQKTAT
+569 DNLSKLTTYRKTQT
-583 GRTLGANLSS
+583 GKMIGANLSN

-639 EVNNEIVKN
+639 EVNNEIVRN

-661 SVDEIGEAATVNKL
+661 SVDEIGEAATVDKL

-693 YFGGTKGIMGTGGER
+693 YFGGIKGIMGTGGER
-708 STGDFVQMNFDSDLA
+708 STGDFVQMNFSSDLA

-772 LLGYSIYRN
+772 FLRYSIYRN
-781 LILYPKAGAQLAKTV
+781 LILAPKAGAQLAKTV

-862 GVVNS
+862 GVVNT
-867 NVTLGDV
+867 NVSLGDL

-882 FGEFDFQGRTL
+882 FGEFDIEGRTL

-924 GEKTRIDK
+924 GEKTRIEK
-932 AFRDMADNNQLA
+932 AFREMPDNNQLA

-957 LKNLGKLNDEWIE
+957 LKNLGKFNDDWIE
-970 NRAADLVKN
+970 NKAADLVKN

-1015 IIDTALEEINFTIQ
+1015 IIDTALDEINFTLQ
-1029 LPKRGADGQ
+1029 LPKRGADGE
-1038 FIKIKPL
+1038 FIKIKPF
-1045 RSVGLQRLRGM
+1045 RSIGLQRLRGM

-1064 TGIATASEMLYDV
+1064 TGIATAAEMLYDV

-1092 SKNSTLVPIRNK
+1092 SKNSTLIPIRNN

-1112 FSRMNAYDLLL
+1112 FSRMNAYDLIQ
-1123 RPIQSVINS
+1123 RPIQTVINS
-1132 VESGNTDRKGI
+1132 VESGNSDKKGI
-1143 MKDFIAGMSEA
+1143 MKDFISGMANA
-1154 TKELASPFIES
+1154 TKEIASPFIES
-1165 SLWVSAL
+1165 SLWVGAL
-1172 QDVLP
+1172 LDVLP
-1177 TQILGRGGL
+1177 TGILGRGGL
-1186 DSEGRRIWNPN
+1186 DAEGRRIWNPN
-1197 DAPGNK
+1197 DKPGNK
-1203 IYAILGNLV
+1203 IMAQVGHLT

-1218 NANQLNRLFKS
+1218 NANQLNRLFRS
-1229 ALPQDSMLS
+1229 ALPDDSTLS
-1238 LDKYGRR
+1238 IDKYGRQ

-1250 ELAGMVGLRAI
+1250 ELAGMVGLRAV
-1261 DVKPE
+1261 DVNPE

-1284 SLFTGKLLKG
+1284 SLFTGKVLKG
-1294 GPVSAEELVD
+1294 GPISPEEVVD
-1304 AYINANRALYE
+1304 AYINANRALYN
-1315 TNRSLY
+1315 TNRNLY
-1321 KDVEAAK
+1321 KDVKAAET
-1328 VLGLSGDSIEAI
+1328 LGVSTNSIELI
-1340 MDERGVGKT
+1340 MDERGVGRT

-1358 RPYNVSNAVKE
+1358 RPYSVSKAVKE
-1369 LFEINAAQINAPD
+1369 LFEFNASQINQPNA
-1382 PMQQAEDVI
+1382 MQEAEDVI
-1391 DRIQEVLEST
+1391 DRIEEVLGSV
-1401 SITSSSF
+1401 SISSDSF
-1408 PDIENPFNKSL
+1408 PDIENPFRKSL

-1427 TPVGQL
+1427 TPAGQL
-1433 PPVITGATA
+1433 PPVVTGAAA
-1442 TPNIIGGQNISL
+1442 TPGFVGQQNVNIPFTQL
-1454 PSQQYTSLYPNDD
+1454 PEDQKLERIDQV
-1467 LAAAYLDKKKSGQK
+1467 DKLI

>member
-1 MPTLGELNFKDPS
+1 MPKLGELNFKDPS
-14 LDVQLKKD
+14 LDAQLKKD
-22 DNDDIGVI
+22 DDDDIGVI

-57 FGLGTNTSASVEK
+57 FGLGTNTAASVEK

-113 AAIAAKKNGNY
+113 AAIAAKQSGNY

-129 KGLADDVISEG
+129 KGLADDVISKG
-140 IPKATKFNI
+140 VPKATKFNI

-205 RETSGTNR
+205 RETGGTNR

-259 DPMEKYWNKIFSY
+259 DPMEKYWNKVFSY

-295 SNQRLAIDAAETIN
+295 ANQRLGIDAAETIN
-309 RNLEKL
+309 RNLENL
-315 APKMEKYWAS
+315 GPKMEKYWSS
-325 EDGLKELSKKKEALN
+325 EDGLKEMAKKKEALN
-340 KTFVSDLDKPTY
+340 KTFVSDLDKPKY
-352 FNKQLTKT
+352 FDKQLTKT

-412 PFEEAL
+412 PFEDAL
-418 ENSKRFGKGKPIQ
+418 EQSKRFGKGKPIQ

-457 LLRPEELTE
+457 LLRPEELTQ
-466 FKKAFK
+466 FKTAFK

-639 EVNNEIVKN
+639 EVNNEIVRN
-648 SLKQKKLVDEWLQ
+648 SLKQKQLVDDYLTK
-661 SVDEIGEAATVNKL
+661 VDDLIKGGKSEAEAIAEA
-675 GARPV
+675 GPRPT

-688 YEAEK
+688 FEAEK

-731 GDETIEVANESARL
+731 GDETIEVANESSRL

-822 EFGALKKAWNSSMGP
+822 ELGALKKAWNSSMGP

-862 GVVNS
+862 GVVNT

-882 FGEFDFQGRTL
+882 FGEFDFQGKTL

-1064 TGIATASEMLYDV
+1064 TGIATAAEMLYDV

-1092 SKNSTLVPIRNK
+1092 SKNSTLVPIRNE

-1245 YDLGK
+1245 FDLGK
-1250 ELAGMVGLRAI
+1250 ELAGMVGLRAV

-1340 MDERGVGKT
+1340 MDERVN
-1349 YEAFENGEF
+1349 Y
-1358 RPYNVSNAVKE
+1358 PLLSQE
-1369 LFEINAAQINAPD
+1369 L
-1382 PMQQAEDVI
+1382 
-1391 DRIQEVLEST
+1391 IQM
-1401 SITSSSF
+1401 
-1408 PDIENPFNKSL
+1408 
-1419 LPEINLGS
+1419 
-1427 TPVGQL
+1427 
-1433 PPVITGATA
+1433 
-1442 TPNIIGGQNISL
+1442 
-1454 PSQQYTSLYPNDD
+1454 
-1467 LAAAYLDKKKSGQK
+1467 

>member
-1 MPTLGELNFKDPS
+1 MPKLGELNFKDPS
-14 LDVQLKKD
+14 LDAQLKKD
-22 DNDDIGVI
+22 DDDDIGVI

-57 FGLGTNTSASVEK
+57 FGLGTNTAASVEK
-70 FFDTINP
+70 FFETINP

-113 AAIAAKKNGNY
+113 AALAAKQSGNY

-129 KGLADDVISEG
+129 KGLADDVISQG
-140 IPKATKFNI
+140 VPKATKFNI

-205 RETSGTNR
+205 RETGGTNR
-213 DKAAR
+213 DKAAK
-218 ELANRL
+218 ELTNRL

-259 DPMEKYWNKIFSY
+259 DPMEKYWNKVFSY

-286 TEAIRSGLA
+286 TEAIRSGLSA
-295 SNQRLAIDAAETIN
+295 NQRLGIDAAETIN
-309 RNLEKL
+309 RNLESL
-315 APKMEKYWAS
+315 GPKMEKYWSS
-325 EDGLKELSKKKEALN
+325 EDGLKEMAKKKEALN
-340 KTFVSDLDKPTY
+340 KTFVSDLDKPKY
-352 FNKQLTKT
+352 FDKQLTKT

-406 TDEGFK
+406 TDKGFK
-412 PFEEAL
+412 PFEDAL

-466 FKKAFK
+466 FKTAFK

-525 NALRIVERIYNNATL
+525 NALRIVQRIYNNATL

-546 KQNSGIFFRDIP
+546 KQNSGIFFRDLP
-558 RLFTDSLAGAI
+558 RLFTDSLAGVI

-648 SLKQKKLVDEWLQ
+648 SLKQKQLVDDYLTK
-661 SVDEIGEAATVNKL
+661 VDDLIKGGKSEAEAIAEA
-675 GARPV
+675 GPRPT

-693 YFGGTKGIMGTGGER
+693 YFGGIKGMMGTDGQK
-708 STGDFVQMNFDSDLA
+708 STGDFVQMNFNSDLA

-822 EFGALKKAWNSSMGP
+822 ELGALKKAWNSSMGP

-862 GVVNS
+862 GVVNT

-882 FGEFDFQGRTL
+882 FGEFDFQGKTL

-1015 IIDTALEEINFTIQ
+1015 IVDTALEEINFTIQ

-1045 RSVGLQRLRGM
+1045 RSIGLQRLRGM

-1064 TGIATASEMLYDV
+1064 TGIATAAEMLYDV

-1092 SKNSTLVPIRNK
+1092 SKNSTLVPIRNE

-1123 RPIQSVINS
+1123 RPIQSVVNS

-1186 DSEGRRIWNPN
+1186 DAEGRRIWNPN

-1229 ALPQDSMLS
+1229 ALPEDSMLS

-1245 YDLGK
+1245 FDLGK
-1250 ELAGMVGLRAI
+1250 ELAGMVGLRAV

-1328 VLGLSGDSIEAI
+1328 VLGLSGDSIESI

-1408 PDIENPFNKSL
+1408 PDIQNPFNKSL

-1433 PPVITGATA
+1433 PPLVSGATPSVVNA
-1442 TPNIIGGQNISL
+1442 NAKFGNIPFTALPEEQQLEEFNKVFPNG
-1454 PSQQYTSLYPNDD
+1454 
-1467 LAAAYLDKKKSGQK
+1467 

>member
-1 MPTLGELNFKDPS
+1 MPKLGELNFKDPS
-14 LDVQLKKD
+14 LDAQLKKD
-22 DNDDIGVI
+22 DDDDIGVI

-113 AAIAAKKNGNY
+113 AAIAAKQSGNY

-129 KGLADDVISEG
+129 KGLADDVISKG
-140 IPKATKFNI
+140 VPKATKFNI

-205 RETSGTNR
+205 RETGGTNR

-224 KFGIEGGAFTGALG
+224 KFGIEGGVFTGALG

-259 DPMEKYWNKIFSY
+259 DPMEKYWNKVFSY

-295 SNQRLAIDAAETIN
+295 ANQRLGIDAAETIN
-309 RNLEKL
+309 RNLENL
-315 APKMEKYWAS
+315 GPKMEKYWSS
-325 EDGLKELSKKKEALN
+325 EDGLKEMAKKKEALN
-340 KTFVSDLDKPTY
+340 KTFVSDLDKPKY
-352 FNKQLTKT
+352 FDKQLTKT

-406 TDEGFK
+406 TDKGFK
-412 PFEEAL
+412 PFEDAL
-418 ENSKRFGKGKPIQ
+418 ENSKQFGKGKPIK

-451 YSSYGR
+451 FSSYGR
-457 LLRPEELTE
+457 LLRPEELTQ
-466 FKKAFK
+466 FKTAFK

-477 FVDSGAKIFNDKTIG
+477 FMDSGAKVFNDRTIG
-492 TLKIYPP
+492 TLKKYPP

-639 EVNNEIVKN
+639 EVNNEIVRN

-661 SVDEIGEAATVNKL
+661 SVDEIGEAATVDKL

-688 YEAEK
+688 FEAEK

-731 GDETIEVANESARL
+731 GDETIEVANESSRL

-759 DALVRGDITQDSK
+759 DALVRGDITKDSK
-772 LLGYSIYRN
+772 FLGYSIYRN

-822 EFGALKKAWNSSMGP
+822 ELGALKKAWNSSMGP
-837 ALAPIKLGKEATPEA
+837 ALAPIKLGKEATPQA

-862 GVVNS
+862 GVVNT

-882 FGEFDFQGRTL
+882 FGEFDFQGKTL

-1064 TGIATASEMLYDV
+1064 TGIATAAEMLYDV

-1092 SKNSTLVPIRNK
+1092 SKNSTLVPIRNE

-1165 SLWVSAL
+1165 SLWVAAL
-1172 QDVLP
+1172 QDVAP
-1177 TQILGRGGL
+1177 TGILGRGGL
-1186 DSEGRRIWNPN
+1186 DAEGRRIWNPN

-1203 IYAILGNLV
+1203 ISAIVGNLI

-1229 ALPQDSMLS
+1229 ALPEDSMLS

-1245 YDLGK
+1245 FDLGK
-1250 ELAGMVGLRAI
+1250 ELAGMVGLRAV

-1266 SGIKYKINQ
+1266 SAIKYKINQ

-1419 LPEINLGS
+1419 LPEINLGN

-1433 PPVITGATA
+1433 PPVVSGATPSVVNA
-1442 TPNIIGGQNISL
+1442 NARFGSIPTIAGQTDPEEFNKVFPNG
-1454 PSQQYTSLYPNDD
+1454 
-1467 LAAAYLDKKKSGQK
+1467 

>member
-1 MPTLGELNFKDPS
+1 MPKLGELNFKDPS
-14 LDVQLKKD
+14 LDAQLKKD
-22 DNDDIGVI
+22 DDDDIGVI

-113 AAIAAKKNGNY
+113 AAIAAKKSGNY

-129 KGLADDVISEG
+129 KGLADDVISQG
-140 IPKATKFNI
+140 VPKATKFNI

-295 SNQRLAIDAAETIN
+295 ANQRLGIDAAETIN
-309 RNLEKL
+309 RNLENL
-315 APKMEKYWAS
+315 GPKMEKYWSS
-325 EDGLKELSKKKEALN
+325 EDGLKEMAKKKEALN
-340 KTFVSDLDKPTY
+340 KTFVSDLDKPKY
-352 FNKQLTKT
+352 FDKQLTKT

-406 TDEGFK
+406 TDKGFK
-412 PFEEAL
+412 PFEDAL
-418 ENSKRFGKGKPIQ
+418 EKSKRFGKGKPIQ

-457 LLRPEELTE
+457 LLRPEELTQ
-466 FKKAFK
+466 FKTAFK

-477 FVDSGAKIFNDKTIG
+477 FVDSGAKIFNDKTVG
-492 TLKIYPP
+492 KLKIYPP

-639 EVNNEIVKN
+639 EVNNEIVRN
-648 SLKQKKLVDEWLQ
+648 SLKQKQLVDDYLTK
-661 SVDEIGEAATVNKL
+661 VDDLIKGGKSEAEAIAEA
-675 GARPV
+675 GPRPT

-688 YEAEK
+688 FEAEK

-731 GDETIEVANESARL
+731 GDETIEVANESSRL

-822 EFGALKKAWNSSMGP
+822 ELGALKKAWNSSMGP
-837 ALAPIKLGKEATPEA
+837 ALAPIKLGKEATPAA

-862 GVVNS
+862 GVVNT

-882 FGEFDFQGRTL
+882 FGEFDFQGKTL

-1064 TGIATASEMLYDV
+1064 TGIATAAEMLYDV

-1092 SKNSTLVPIRNK
+1092 SKNSTLVPIRNE

-1245 YDLGK
+1245 FDLGK
-1250 ELAGMVGLRAI
+1250 ELAGMVGLRAV

-1408 PDIENPFNKSL
+1408 PNIENPFNKSL

-1433 PPVITGATA
+1433 PPVVSGATPSVVNA
-1442 TPNIIGGQNISL
+1442 NARFGSIPTIAGQTTAEEINKVFPNG
-1454 PSQQYTSLYPNDD
+1454 
-1467 LAAAYLDKKKSGQK
+1467 

>member
-1 MPTLGELNFKDPS
+1 MPKLGELNFKDPFS
-14 LDVQLKKD
+14 DAKLKKD
-22 DNDDIGVI
+22 DDDVGII

-57 FGLGTNTSASVEK
+57 YGLGTNTAASVEK

-77 FDEAAEATTAGR
+77 FDEAAEATAAGR

-129 KGLADDVISEG
+129 KGLADDVISQG

-149 APISK
+149 APVSK

-184 VGDVDKAGTLGDLLG
+184 VGDVSEAGTLGDILG
-199 GPTKLD
+199 GPTQLD
-205 RETSGTNR
+205 RETGGTNR
-213 DKAAR
+213 DKAAK
-218 ELANRL
+218 ELTNRL
-224 KFGIEGGAFTGALG
+224 KFGIEGGAFTGVLG
-238 VAGVGFRR
+238 LGGVGFQR
-246 LRQGPT
+246 LRKGPA

-259 DPMEKYWNKIFSY
+259 DPMEKYWNKLFSF
-272 ASKRGQKGKTTFEA
+272 ASKRGQKGQTTFEA

-295 SNQRLAIDAAETIN
+295 SNQRLGIDAAETIN
-309 RNLEKL
+309 RNLEEL
-315 APKMEKYWAS
+315 APKMEKYWSS
-325 EDGLKELSKKKEALN
+325 EDGLKELGKKKEALN
-340 KTFVSDLDKPTY
+340 KTFLSDLENPNY
-352 FNKQLTKT
+352 FDKQLTKT

-369 EILSGK
+369 EVLSGK

-383 ELVTAAEKA
+383 KLVTPDERA
-392 RFVEDGFTLKFNNI
+392 RFIEDGFTLKFNNI
-406 TDEGFK
+406 TDDAFK
-412 PFEEAL
+412 PFEKEL
-418 ENSKRFGKGKPIQ
+418 ENSKSFGKGKPIQ
-431 EVKDNIRFE
+431 EIKDNIKFE

-451 YSSYGR
+451 FSSYGR

-466 FKKAFK
+466 FKTAFK
-472 SKINE
+472 GKINE
-477 FVDSGAKIFNDKTIG
+477 FVDSGAKIFKDKTVG
-492 TLKIYPP
+492 KLAIYPP
-499 SRPIIQESVDQIVK
+499 SQPIIQESVDQIVK
-513 ASRALGAPLTDD
+513 ASRSLGVVLPEDKAL
-525 NALRIVERIYNNATL
+525 NMVQRIYNNATL

-546 KQNSGIFFRDIP
+546 EQNSGIFFRDLP
-558 RLFTDSLAGAI
+558 RLFTDSLAGEV
-569 DDASKLTTYQKTAT
+569 DNLSKLTTYQKTET
-583 GRTLGANLSS
+583 GKRIGANLSN
-593 IKDVKLP
+593 IKDITLP
-600 DGSIFERRKLLENLI
+600 DGSVFKRKELLENLI

-639 EVNNEIVKN
+639 EVNNEIVRN
-648 SLKQKKLVDEWLQ
+648 SLKQKKLVDEWLT
-661 SVDEIGEAATVNKL
+661 SVDEIGEAATETKL
-675 GARPV
+675 GPRPK
-680 APTVVDNS
+680 APEVVDNS

-693 YFGGTKGIMGTGGER
+693 YFGGAKGIMGTGGQP

-723 PIKGLKSI
+723 PIKGIKPI
-731 GDETIEVANESARL
+731 GGETIEIANGSTRL

-759 DALVRGDITQDSK
+759 DALVRGDVTQNSK

-822 EFGALKKAWNSSMGP
+822 ELGALKKAWESSMGP
-837 ALAPIKLGKEATPEA
+837 ALAPIKLGKEATPQA

-862 GVVNS
+862 GVVNT
-867 NVTLGDV
+867 NVSLGDL

-882 FGEFDFQGRTL
+882 FGEFDIEGKTL
-893 NNIMSLMAR
+893 NNVMSLMAR

-924 GEKTRIDK
+924 GEKTRIEK
-932 AFRDMADNNQLA
+932 AFREMPDNNQLA

-957 LKNLGKLNDEWIE
+957 LKNLGKFNDDWIE
-970 NRAADLVKN
+970 NKAADLVRN

-1015 IIDTALEEINFTIQ
+1015 IIDTALDEINFTLQ
-1029 LPKRGADGQ
+1029 LPKRGADGE
-1038 FIKIKPL
+1038 FIKIKPF
-1045 RSVGLQRLRGM
+1045 RSIGLQRLRGM

-1064 TGIATASEMLYDV
+1064 TGIATAAQMLYDV

-1092 SKNSTLVPIRNK
+1092 SKNSTLIPIRNN

-1112 FSRMNAYDLLL
+1112 FSRMNAYDLIQ
-1123 RPIQSVINS
+1123 RPIQTVINS
-1132 VESGNTDRKGI
+1132 VESGNSDKKGI
-1143 MKDFIAGMSEA
+1143 MKDFISGMANA
-1154 TKELASPFIES
+1154 TKEIASPFIES
-1165 SLWVSAL
+1165 SLWVGAL

-1177 TQILGRGGL
+1177 TAILGRGGL
-1186 DSEGRRIWNPN
+1186 DAEGRRIWNPN
-1197 DAPGNK
+1197 DKPGNK
-1203 IYAILGNLV
+1203 IMAQVGHLT

-1218 NANQLNRLFKS
+1218 NANQLNRLFRS
-1229 ALPQDSMLS
+1229 ALPDDSTLS
-1238 LDKYGRR
+1238 MDKYGRQ

-1250 ELAGMVGLRAI
+1250 ELAGMVGLRAV
-1261 DVKPE
+1261 DVNPE

-1284 SLFTGKLLKG
+1284 SLFTGKVLKG
-1294 GPVSAEELVD
+1294 GPISPEEVVD
-1304 AYINANRALYE
+1304 AYINANRALYN
-1315 TNRSLY
+1315 TNRNLY
-1321 KDVEAAK
+1321 KDVKAAET
-1328 VLGLSGDSIEAI
+1328 LGVSTNSIESI
-1340 MDERGVGKT
+1340 MDERGVGRT

-1358 RPYNVSNAVKE
+1358 RPYSVSKAVKE
-1369 LFEINAAQINAPD
+1369 LFEFNASQINQPD
-1382 PMQQAEDVI
+1382 AMQQAEDVI
-1391 DRIQEVLEST
+1391 DRIEEVLGSA
-1401 SITSSSF
+1401 SISSDSF
-1408 PDIENPFNKSL
+1408 PDIENPFRKSL

-1427 TPVGQL
+1427 TPAGQL
-1433 PPVITGATA
+1433 PPVVTGAAA
-1442 TPNIIGGQNISL
+1442 TPGFVGQQNVNIPFTQL
-1454 PSQQYTSLYPNDD
+1454 PEDQKLERIDQV
-1467 LAAAYLDKKKSGQK
+1467 DKLI

>member
-1 MPTLGELNFKDPS
+1 MPKLGELNFKDPS
-14 LDVQLKKD
+14 LDAQLKKD
-22 DNDDIGVI
+22 DDDDIGVI

-57 FGLGTNTSASVEK
+57 FGLGTNTAASVEK
-70 FFDTINP
+70 FFETINP

-113 AAIAAKKNGNY
+113 AALAAKQSGNY

-129 KGLADDVISEG
+129 KGLADDVISQG
-140 IPKATKFNI
+140 VPKATKFNI

-205 RETSGTNR
+205 RETGGTNR
-213 DKAAR
+213 DKAAK
-218 ELANRL
+218 ELTNRL

-259 DPMEKYWNKIFSY
+259 DPMEKYWNKVFSY

-286 TEAIRSGLA
+286 TEAIRSGLSA
-295 SNQRLAIDAAETIN
+295 NQRLGIDAAETIN
-309 RNLEKL
+309 RNLESL
-315 APKMEKYWAS
+315 GPKMEKYWSS
-325 EDGLKELSKKKEALN
+325 EDGLKEMAKKKEALN
-340 KTFVSDLDKPTY
+340 KTFVSDLDKPKY
-352 FNKQLTKT
+352 FDKQLTKT

-406 TDEGFK
+406 TDKGFK
-412 PFEEAL
+412 PFEDAL

-466 FKKAFK
+466 FKTAFK

-525 NALRIVERIYNNATL
+525 NALRIVQRIYNNAAL

-583 GRTLGANLSS
+583 GRTLGANLSN
-593 IKDVKLP
+593 IKNVKLP

-648 SLKQKKLVDEWLQ
+648 SLKQKQLVDDYLTK
-661 SVDEIGEAATVNKL
+661 VDDLIKGGKSEAEAIAEA
-675 GARPV
+675 GPRPT

-693 YFGGTKGIMGTGGER
+693 YFGGIKGMMGTDGQK
-708 STGDFVQMNFDSDLA
+708 STGDFVQMNFNSDLA

-822 EFGALKKAWNSSMGP
+822 ELGALKKAWNSSMGP

-862 GVVNS
+862 GVVNT

-882 FGEFDFQGRTL
+882 FGEFDFQGKTL

-1015 IIDTALEEINFTIQ
+1015 IVDTALEEINFTIQ

-1045 RSVGLQRLRGM
+1045 RSIGLQRLRGM

-1064 TGIATASEMLYDV
+1064 TGIATAAEMLYDV

-1092 SKNSTLVPIRNK
+1092 SKNSTLVPIRNE

-1123 RPIQSVINS
+1123 RPIQSVVNS

-1186 DSEGRRIWNPN
+1186 DAEGRRIWNPN

-1229 ALPQDSMLS
+1229 ALPEDSMLS

-1245 YDLGK
+1245 FDLGK
-1250 ELAGMVGLRAI
+1250 ELAGMVGLRAV

-1328 VLGLSGDSIEAI
+1328 VLGLSGDSIESI

-1408 PDIENPFNKSL
+1408 PDIQNPFNKSL

-1433 PPVITGATA
+1433 PPLVSGATP
-1442 TPNIIGGQNISL
+1442 TPNIIGGQNVSIPTVVGKTTAEEL
-1454 PSQQYTSLYPNDD
+1454 NEVFTNNR
-1467 LAAAYLDKKKSGQK
+1467 

>member
-1 MPTLGELNFKDPS
+1 MPKLGELNFKDPS
-14 LDVQLKKD
+14 LDAQLKKD
-22 DNDDIGVI
+22 DDDDIGVI

-57 FGLGTNTSASVEK
+57 FGLGTNTAASVEK
-70 FFDTINP
+70 FFETINP

-113 AAIAAKKNGNY
+113 AALAAKQSGNY

-129 KGLADDVISEG
+129 KGLADDVISQG
-140 IPKATKFNI
+140 VPKATKFNI

-205 RETSGTNR
+205 RETGGTNR

-259 DPMEKYWNKIFSY
+259 DPMEKYWNKVFSY

-286 TEAIRSGLA
+286 TEAIRSGLSA
-295 SNQRLAIDAAETIN
+295 NQRLGIDAAETIN
-309 RNLEKL
+309 RNLESL
-315 APKMEKYWAS
+315 GPKMEKYWSS
-325 EDGLKELSKKKEALN
+325 EDGLKEMAKKKEALN
-340 KTFVSDLDKPTY
+340 KTFVSDLDKPKY
-352 FNKQLTKT
+352 FDKQLTKT

-406 TDEGFK
+406 TDKGFK
-412 PFEEAL
+412 PFEDAL

-466 FKKAFK
+466 FKTAFK

-525 NALRIVERIYNNATL
+525 NALRIVQRIYNNATL

-546 KQNSGIFFRDIP
+546 KQNSGIFFRDLP
-558 RLFTDSLAGAI
+558 RLFTDSLAGVI

-648 SLKQKKLVDEWLQ
+648 SLKQKQLVDDYLTK
-661 SVDEIGEAATVNKL
+661 VDDLIKGGKSEAEAIAEA
-675 GARPV
+675 GPRPT

-693 YFGGTKGIMGTGGER
+693 YFGGIKGMMGTDGQK
-708 STGDFVQMNFDSDLA
+708 STGDFVQMNFNSDLA

-822 EFGALKKAWNSSMGP
+822 ELGALKKAWNSSMGP

-862 GVVNS
+862 GVVNT

-882 FGEFDFQGRTL
+882 FGEFDFQGKTL

-1015 IIDTALEEINFTIQ
+1015 IVDTALEEINFTIQ

-1045 RSVGLQRLRGM
+1045 RSIGLQRLRGM

-1064 TGIATASEMLYDV
+1064 TGIATAAEMLYDV

-1092 SKNSTLVPIRNK
+1092 SKNSTLVPIRNE

-1123 RPIQSVINS
+1123 RPIQSVVNS

-1186 DSEGRRIWNPN
+1186 DAEGRRIWNPN

-1229 ALPQDSMLS
+1229 ALPEDSMLS

-1245 YDLGK
+1245 FDLGK
-1250 ELAGMVGLRAI
+1250 ELAGMVGLRAV

-1328 VLGLSGDSIEAI
+1328 VLGLSGDSIESI

-1408 PDIENPFNKSL
+1408 PDIQNPFNKSL

-1433 PPVITGATA
+1433 PPLVSGATPSVVNA
-1442 TPNIIGGQNISL
+1442 NAKFGNIPFTALPEEQQLEEFNKVFPNG
-1454 PSQQYTSLYPNDD
+1454 
-1467 LAAAYLDKKKSGQK
+1467 

>member
-1 MPTLGELNFKDPS
+1 MPKLGELNFKDPS
-14 LDVQLKKD
+14 LDAQLKKD
-22 DNDDIGVI
+22 DDDDIGVI

-57 FGLGTNTSASVEK
+57 FGLGTNTAASVEK

-77 FDEAAEATTAGR
+77 FDEAAEATAAGR

-113 AAIAAKKNGNY
+113 AAIAAKKSGNY

-184 VGDVDKAGTLGDLLG
+184 VGDVDKAGTLGDILG
-199 GPTKLD
+199 GPTKID
-205 RETSGTNR
+205 RDTGGSNR

-218 ELANRL
+218 ELTNRL

-246 LRQGPT
+246 LRQGPA
-252 DTGRVIT
+252 DTGRVIK
-259 DPMEKYWNKIFSY
+259 DPMEKYWNNLFSNL
-272 ASKRGQKGKTTFEA
+272 SKRGQKGKTTFEA

-295 SNQRLAIDAAETIN
+295 SNQRLGIDAAETIN

-315 APKMEKYWAS
+315 GPKMEKYWSS
-325 EDGLKELSKKKEALN
+325 EDGLKEIAKKKEALN
-340 KTFVSDLDKPTY
+340 KTVLSDLETPKY

-369 EILSGK
+369 EVLSGK

-406 TDEGFK
+406 TDKGFK
-412 PFEEAL
+412 PFEDAL
-418 ENSKRFGKGKPIQ
+418 ENSKQFGKGKPIK

-451 YSSYGR
+451 FSSYGR
-457 LLRPEELTE
+457 LLRPEELTQ
-466 FKKAFK
+466 FKTAFK

-477 FVDSGAKIFNDKTIG
+477 FMDSGAKVFNDRTIG
-492 TLKIYPP
+492 TLKKYPP
-499 SRPIIQESVDQIVK
+499 SRPIIQESADQIVI
-513 ASRALGAPLTDD
+513 ASRALGAPLTED

-546 KQNSGIFFRDIP
+546 KQNSGIFFRDLP

-583 GRTLGANLSS
+583 GKMLGKNLSD
-593 IKDVKLP
+593 IRDVKLP

-639 EVNNEIVKN
+639 EVNNEVVKN
-648 SLKQKKLVDEWLQ
+648 SLKQKQLVDDYLTK
-661 SVDEIGEAATVNKL
+661 VDDLIKGGKSEAEAIAEA
-675 GARPV
+675 GPRPT

-693 YFGGTKGIMGTGGER
+693 YFGGAKGMMGTDGEK
-708 STGDFVQMNFDSDLA
+708 STGDFVQMIFNSDLA
-723 PIKGLKSI
+723 PIKGLRSI

-745 TNNLDGKFALTGNA
+745 TNNLDGKFALKGNA
-759 DALVRGDITQDSK
+759 DALVKGDVTQDSK
-772 LLGYSIYRN
+772 FLGYSIYRN
-781 LILYPKAGAQLAKTV
+781 VILYPKAGAQLAKTV

-822 EFGALKKAWNSSMGP
+822 ELGALKKAWNSSMGP
-837 ALAPIKLGKEATPEA
+837 ALAPIRLGKEATPQA

-862 GVVNS
+862 GVVNTS
-867 NVTLGDV
+867 VTLGDV

-882 FGEFDFQGRTL
+882 FGEFDFQGKTL

-957 LKNLGKLNDEWIE
+957 LKKLGKLNDEWIE

-1015 IIDTALEEINFTIQ
+1015 IVDTALEEINFTIQ

-1045 RSVGLQRLRGM
+1045 RSIGLQRLRGM

-1064 TGIATASEMLYDV
+1064 AGIATAAEMLYDV

-1092 SKNSTLVPIRNK
+1092 SKNSTLVPVRNK

-1112 FSRMNAYDLLL
+1112 FSRMNAYDLLQ
-1123 RPIQSVINS
+1123 RPIQTIINS
-1132 VESGNTDRKGI
+1132 VESGKTDRKGL
-1143 MKDFIAGMSEA
+1143 MKDFIAGMSES

-1165 SLWVSAL
+1165 SLWVAAL
-1172 QDVLP
+1172 QDVAP
-1177 TQILGRGGL
+1177 TGILGRGGL
-1186 DSEGRRIWNPN
+1186 DAEGRRIWNPN

-1203 IYAILGNLV
+1203 ISAIVGNLV

-1218 NANQLNRLFKS
+1218 NANQLNRLFRS
-1229 ALPQDSMLS
+1229 ALPDDMMLS
-1238 LDKYGRR
+1238 RDKYGRQF
-1245 YDLGK
+1245 DLGK
-1250 ELAGMVGLRAI
+1250 ELAGMVGLRAVE
-1261 DVKPE
+1261 VKPE

-1294 GPVSAEELVD
+1294 GFVSAEELVD

-1328 VLGLSGDSIEAI
+1328 TLGISGDAIEAI
-1340 MDERGVGKT
+1340 MDERGVGRT

-1358 RPYNVSNAVKE
+1358 KPYSVSKAVKE

-1408 PDIENPFNKSL
+1408 PEIKNPFDKSL

-1433 PPVITGATA
+1433 PPLVTGATPSVVNA
-1442 TPNIIGGQNISL
+1442 NAKFGNIPTVAGQTTAEEINEVFPNG
-1454 PSQQYTSLYPNDD
+1454 
-1467 LAAAYLDKKKSGQK
+1467 

>member
-1 MPTLGELNFKDPS
+1 MPKLGELNFKDPFS
-14 LDVQLKKD
+14 DAKLKKD
-22 DNDDIGVI
+22 DDDVGII

-57 FGLGTNTSASVEK
+57 YGLGTNTAASVEK

-77 FDEAAEATTAGR
+77 FDEAAEATAAGR

-129 KGLADDVISEG
+129 KGLADDVISQG

-149 APISK
+149 APVSK

-184 VGDVDKAGTLGDLLG
+184 VGDVSEAGTLGDILG
-199 GPTKLD
+199 GPTQLD
-205 RETSGTNR
+205 RETGGTNR

-218 ELANRL
+218 ELTNRL
-224 KFGIEGGAFTGALG
+224 KFGIEGGAFTGVLG
-238 VAGVGFRR
+238 LGGVGFQR
-246 LRQGPT
+246 LRKGPA

-295 SNQRLAIDAAETIN
+295 SNQRLGIDAAETIN
-309 RNLEKL
+309 RNLEEL
-315 APKMEKYWAS
+315 APKMEKYWSS
-325 EDGLKELSKKKEALN
+325 EDGLKELGKKKEALN
-340 KTFVSDLDKPTY
+340 KTFLSDLENPNY
-352 FNKQLTKT
+352 FDKQLTKT

-369 EILSGK
+369 EVLSGK
-375 PLKYEKSG
+375 PLRYEKSG
-383 ELVTAAEKA
+383 KLVTPDERA
-392 RFVEDGFTLKFNNI
+392 RFIEDGFTLKFNNI
-406 TDEGFK
+406 TDDAFK
-412 PFEEAL
+412 PFEKEL
-418 ENSKRFGKGKPIQ
+418 ENSKSFGKGKPIQ
-431 EVKDNIRFE
+431 EIKDNIKFE

-451 YSSYGR
+451 FSSYGR

-466 FKKAFK
+466 FKTAFK
-472 SKINE
+472 GKINE
-477 FVDSGAKIFNDKTIG
+477 FVDSGAKIFKDKTVG
-492 TLKIYPP
+492 KLAIYPP
-499 SRPIIQESVDQIVK
+499 SQSIIQESVDQIVK
-513 ASRALGAPLTDD
+513 ASRSLGVVLPEDKAL
-525 NALRIVERIYNNATL
+525 NMVQRIYNNATL

-546 KQNSGIFFRDIP
+546 EQNSGIFFRDLP
-558 RLFTDSLAGAI
+558 RLFTDSLAGEV
-569 DDASKLTTYQKTAT
+569 DNLSKLTTYQKTET
-583 GRTLGANLSS
+583 GKRIGANLSN
-593 IKDVKLP
+593 IKDITLP
-600 DGSIFERRKLLENLI
+600 DGSVFKRKELLENLI

-639 EVNNEIVKN
+639 EVNNEIVRN
-648 SLKQKKLVDEWLQ
+648 SLKQKKLVDEWLT
-661 SVDEIGEAATVNKL
+661 SVDEIGEAATETKL
-675 GARPV
+675 GPRPK
-680 APTVVDNS
+680 APEVVDNS

-693 YFGGTKGIMGTGGER
+693 YFGGAKGIMGTGGQP

-723 PIKGLKSI
+723 PIKGIKPI
-731 GDETIEVANESARL
+731 GGETIEIANGSTRL

-772 LLGYSIYRN
+772 FLGYSIYRN

-822 EFGALKKAWNSSMGP
+822 ELGALKKAWESSMGP
-837 ALAPIKLGKEATPEA
+837 ALAPIKLGKEATPQA

-862 GVVNS
+862 GVVNT
-867 NVTLGDV
+867 NVSLGDL

-882 FGEFDFQGRTL
+882 FGEFDIEGKTL
-893 NNIMSLMAR
+893 NNVMSLMAR

-924 GEKTRIDK
+924 GEKTRIEK
-932 AFRDMADNNQLA
+932 AFREMPDNNQLV

-957 LKNLGKLNDEWIE
+957 LKNLGKFNDDWIE
-970 NRAADLVKN
+970 NKAADLVRN

-1015 IIDTALEEINFTIQ
+1015 IIDTALDEINFTLQ
-1029 LPKRGADGQ
+1029 LPKRGADGE
-1038 FIKIKPL
+1038 FIKIKPFK
-1045 RSVGLQRLRGM
+1045 SIGLQRLRGM

-1064 TGIATASEMLYDV
+1064 AGIATAAEMLYDV

-1092 SKNSTLVPIRNK
+1092 SKNSTLIPIRNN

-1112 FSRMNAYDLLL
+1112 FSRMNAYDLIQ
-1123 RPIQSVINS
+1123 RPIQTVINS
-1132 VESGNTDRKGI
+1132 VESGNSDKKGI
-1143 MKDFIAGMSEA
+1143 MKDFISGMANA
-1154 TKELASPFIES
+1154 TKEIASPFIES
-1165 SLWVSAL
+1165 SLWVGAL
-1172 QDVLP
+1172 LDVLP
-1177 TQILGRGGL
+1177 TGILGRGGL
-1186 DSEGRRIWNPN
+1186 DAEGRRIWNPN
-1197 DAPGNK
+1197 DKPGNK
-1203 IYAILGNLV
+1203 IMAQVGHLT

-1218 NANQLNRLFKS
+1218 NANQLNRLFRS
-1229 ALPQDSMLS
+1229 ALPDDITLSM
-1238 LDKYGRR
+1238 DKYGRQ

-1250 ELAGMVGLRAI
+1250 ELAGMVGLRAV
-1261 DVKPE
+1261 DVNPE
-1266 SGIKYKINQ
+1266 NGIKYKINQ

-1284 SLFTGKLLKG
+1284 SLFTGKVLKG
-1294 GPVSAEELVD
+1294 GPISPEEVVD
-1304 AYINANRALYE
+1304 AYINANRALYN
-1315 TNRSLY
+1315 TNRNLY
-1321 KDVEAAK
+1321 KDVKAAET
-1328 VLGLSGDSIEAI
+1328 LGVSTNSIESI
-1340 MDERGVGKT
+1340 MDERGVGRT

-1358 RPYNVSNAVKE
+1358 RPYSVSKAVKE
-1369 LFEINAAQINAPD
+1369 LFEFNASQINQPD
-1382 PMQQAEDVI
+1382 AMQQAEDVI
-1391 DRIQEVLEST
+1391 DRIEEVLGSA
-1401 SITSSSF
+1401 SISSDSF
-1408 PDIENPFNKSL
+1408 PDIENPFRKSL

-1427 TPVGQL
+1427 TPAGQL
-1433 PPVITGATA
+1433 PPAVTGAAA
-1442 TPNIIGGQNISL
+1442 TPGFVGQQNVNLKGVSFETL
-1454 PSQQYTSLYPNDD
+1454 PESERYKTLFPN
-1467 LAAAYLDKKKSGQK
+1467 G

>member
-1 MPTLGELNFKDPS
+1 MPKLGELNFKDPS
-14 LDVQLKKD
+14 LDAQLKKD
-22 DNDDIGVI
+22 DDDDIGVI

-113 AAIAAKKNGNY
+113 AAIAAKKSGNY

-129 KGLADDVISEG
+129 KGLADDVISQG
-140 IPKATKFNI
+140 VPKATKFNI

-259 DPMEKYWNKIFSY
+259 DPMEKYWNKVFSY

-295 SNQRLAIDAAETIN
+295 ANQRLGIDAAETIN
-309 RNLEKL
+309 RNLENL
-315 APKMEKYWAS
+315 GPKMEKYWSS
-325 EDGLKELSKKKEALN
+325 EDGLKEMAKKKEALN
-340 KTFVSDLDKPTY
+340 KTFVSDLDKPKY
-352 FNKQLTKT
+352 FDKQLTKT

-412 PFEEAL
+412 PFEDAL
-418 ENSKRFGKGKPIQ
+418 EKSKRFGKGKPIQ

-440 MDLVRNKWGDL
+440 MNLVRNKWGDL

-457 LLRPEELTE
+457 LLRPEELTQ
-466 FKKAFK
+466 FKTAFK

-477 FVDSGAKIFNDKTIG
+477 FVDSGAKIFNDKTVG
-492 TLKIYPP
+492 KLKIYPP

-639 EVNNEIVKN
+639 EVNNEIVRN
-648 SLKQKKLVDEWLQ
+648 SLKQKQLVDDYLTK
-661 SVDEIGEAATVNKL
+661 VDDLIKGGKSEAEAIAEA
-675 GARPV
+675 GPRPT

-688 YEAEK
+688 FEAEK

-731 GDETIEVANESARL
+731 GDETIEVANESSRL

-822 EFGALKKAWNSSMGP
+822 ELGALKKAWNSSMGP
-837 ALAPIKLGKEATPEA
+837 ALAPIKLGKEATPAA

-862 GVVNS
+862 GVVNT

-882 FGEFDFQGRTL
+882 FGEFDFQGKTL

-1064 TGIATASEMLYDV
+1064 TGIATAAEMLYDV

-1092 SKNSTLVPIRNK
+1092 SKNSTLVPIRNE

-1229 ALPQDSMLS
+1229 ALPEDSMLS

-1245 YDLGK
+1245 FDLGK
-1250 ELAGMVGLRAI
+1250 ELAGMVGLRAV

-1433 PPVITGATA
+1433 PPVITGADTNVVA
-1442 TPNIIGGQNISL
+1442 QNARFGSVPTIVGQTTEEEFSKIFPNG
-1454 PSQQYTSLYPNDD
+1454 
-1467 LAAAYLDKKKSGQK
+1467 

>member
-1 MPTLGELNFKDPS
+1 MPKLGELNFKDPS
-14 LDVQLKKD
+14 LDAQLKKD
-22 DNDDIGVI
+22 DDDDIGVI

-57 FGLGTNTSASVEK
+57 FGLGTNTAASVEK
-70 FFDTINP
+70 FFETINP

-113 AAIAAKKNGNY
+113 AALAAKQSGNY

-129 KGLADDVISEG
+129 KGLADDVISQG
-140 IPKATKFNI
+140 VPKATKFNI

-205 RETSGTNR
+205 RETGGTNR

-259 DPMEKYWNKIFSY
+259 DPMEKYWNKVFSY

-286 TEAIRSGLA
+286 TEAIRSGLSA
-295 SNQRLAIDAAETIN
+295 NQRLGIDAAETIN
-309 RNLEKL
+309 RNLESL
-315 APKMEKYWAS
+315 GPKMEKYWSS
-325 EDGLKELSKKKEALN
+325 EDGLKEMAKKKEALN
-340 KTFVSDLDKPTY
+340 KTFVSDLDKPKY
-352 FNKQLTKT
+352 FDKQLTKT

-406 TDEGFK
+406 TDKGFK
-412 PFEEAL
+412 PFEDAL

-466 FKKAFK
+466 FKTAFK

-525 NALRIVERIYNNATL
+525 NALRIVQRIYNNAAL

-546 KQNSGIFFRDIP
+546 KQNSGIFFRDLP
-558 RLFTDSLAGAI
+558 RLFTDSLAGVI

-648 SLKQKKLVDEWLQ
+648 SLKQKQLVDDYLTK
-661 SVDEIGEAATVNKL
+661 VDDLIKGGKSEAEAIAEA
-675 GARPV
+675 GPRPT

-693 YFGGTKGIMGTGGER
+693 YFGGIKGMMGTDGQK
-708 STGDFVQMNFDSDLA
+708 STGDFVQMNFNSDLA

-822 EFGALKKAWNSSMGP
+822 ELGALKKAWNSSMGP

-862 GVVNS
+862 GVVNT

-882 FGEFDFQGRTL
+882 FGEFDFQGKTL

-1045 RSVGLQRLRGM
+1045 RSIGLQRLRGM

-1064 TGIATASEMLYDV
+1064 AGIATAAEMLYDV

-1092 SKNSTLVPIRNK
+1092 SKNSTLVPVRNK

-1112 FSRMNAYDLLL
+1112 FSRMNAYDLLQ
-1123 RPIQSVINS
+1123 RPIQTIINS
-1132 VESGNTDRKGI
+1132 VESGKTDRKGL
-1143 MKDFIAGMSEA
+1143 MKDFITGMSES
-1154 TKELASPFIES
+1154 TKEIASPFVES

-1177 TQILGRGGL
+1177 TQILGRGGV
-1186 DSEGRRIWNPN
+1186 DAEGRRIWNPN

-1203 IYAILGNLV
+1203 ISAIVGNLV

-1218 NANQLNRLFKS
+1218 NANQLNRLFRS
-1229 ALPQDSMLS
+1229 ALPDDMMLS
-1238 LDKYGRR
+1238 RDKYGRQF
-1245 YDLGK
+1245 DLGK
-1250 ELAGMVGLRAI
+1250 ELAGMVGLRAVE
-1261 DVKPE
+1261 VKPE

-1294 GPVSAEELVD
+1294 GFVSAEELVD

-1328 VLGLSGDSIEAI
+1328 TLGISGDAIEAI
-1340 MDERGVGKT
+1340 MDERGVGRT

-1358 RPYNVSNAVKE
+1358 KPYSVSKAVKE

-1391 DRIQEVLEST
+1391 DRIEEVLEST

-1408 PDIENPFNKSL
+1408 PEIKNPFDKSL

-1433 PPVITGATA
+1433 PPVVSGATPSVVNA
-1442 TPNIIGGQNISL
+1442 NAKFGNIPTIAGQTTAEEINEVFPNG
-1454 PSQQYTSLYPNDD
+1454 
-1467 LAAAYLDKKKSGQK
+1467 

>member
-1 MPTLGELNFKDPS
+1 MPKLGELNFKDPFS
-14 LDVQLKKD
+14 DAKLKKD
-22 DNDDIGVI
+22 DDDVGII

-57 FGLGTNTSASVEK
+57 YGLGTNTAASVEK

-77 FDEAAEATTAGR
+77 FDEAAEATAAGR

-129 KGLADDVISEG
+129 KGLADDVISQG

-149 APISK
+149 APVSK

-184 VGDVDKAGTLGDLLG
+184 VGDVSEAGTLGDILG
-199 GPTKLD
+199 GPTQLD
-205 RETSGTNR
+205 RETGGTNR

-218 ELANRL
+218 ELTNRL
-224 KFGIEGGAFTGALG
+224 KFGIEGGAFTGVLG
-238 VAGVGFRR
+238 LGGVGFQR
-246 LRQGPT
+246 LRKGPA

-259 DPMEKYWNKIFSY
+259 DPMEKYWNKLFSF
-272 ASKRGQKGKTTFEA
+272 ASKRGQKGQTTFEA

-295 SNQRLAIDAAETIN
+295 SNQRLGIDAAETIN
-309 RNLEKL
+309 RNLEEL
-315 APKMEKYWAS
+315 APKMEKYWSS
-325 EDGLKELSKKKEALN
+325 EDGLKELGKKKEALN
-340 KTFVSDLDKPTY
+340 KTFLSDLENPNY
-352 FNKQLTKT
+352 FDKQLTKT

-369 EILSGK
+369 EVLSGK
-375 PLKYEKSG
+375 PLRYEKSG

-392 RFVEDGFTLKFNNI
+392 RFVENGFTLKFNNI
-406 TDEGFK
+406 TDDAFK
-412 PFEEAL
+412 PFEKEL

-431 EVKDNIRFE
+431 EIKDNIKFE

-451 YSSYGR
+451 FSSYGR
-457 LLRPEELTE
+457 LLRPEELTQ
-466 FKKAFK
+466 FKTAFK
-472 SKINE
+472 GKINE
-477 FVDSGAKIFNDKTIG
+477 FVDSGAKIFNDRTIG
-492 TLKIYPP
+492 KLKIYPP
-499 SRPIIQESVDQIVK
+499 SRPIVQESADQIVR
-513 ASRALGAPLTDD
+513 ASRALGAPLTED
-525 NALRIVERIYNNATL
+525 NALRIVQRIYNNATL

-615 GKSKDGLNTIIT
+615 GKSKDGLNTVIT

-639 EVNNEIVKN
+639 EVNNEVVRN
-648 SLKQKKLVDEWLQ
+648 SLKQKKLVDEWLK
-661 SVDEIGEAATVNKL
+661 SVDDIGETATVDKL

-680 APTVVDNS
+680 APTIVDNS

-693 YFGGTKGIMGTGGER
+693 YFGGAKGMMGTGGEK

-723 PIKGLKSI
+723 PIKGLRSI

-822 EFGALKKAWNSSMGP
+822 ELGALKKAWNSSMGP
-837 ALAPIKLGKEATPEA
+837 ALAPIGLGKEATPQA

-862 GVVNS
+862 GVVNT
-867 NVTLGDV
+867 NVSLGDL

-882 FGEFDFQGRTL
+882 FGEFDIEGKTL
-893 NNIMSLMAR
+893 NNVMSLMAR

-924 GEKTRIDK
+924 GEKTRIEK
-932 AFRDMADNNQLA
+932 AFREMPDNNQLA

-957 LKNLGKLNDEWIE
+957 LKNLGKFNDDWIE
-970 NRAADLVKN
+970 NKAADLVKN

-1015 IIDTALEEINFTIQ
+1015 IIDTALDEINFTLQ
-1029 LPKRGADGQ
+1029 LPKRGADGE
-1038 FIKIKPL
+1038 FIKIKPF
-1045 RSVGLQRLRGM
+1045 RSIGLQRLRGM

-1064 TGIATASEMLYDV
+1064 TGIATAAQMLYDV

-1092 SKNSTLVPIRNK
+1092 SKNSTLIPIRNN

-1112 FSRMNAYDLLL
+1112 FSRMNAYDLIQ
-1123 RPIQSVINS
+1123 RPIQTVINS
-1132 VESGNTDRKGI
+1132 VESGNSDKKGI
-1143 MKDFIAGMSEA
+1143 MKDFISGMANA
-1154 TKELASPFIES
+1154 TKEIASPFIES
-1165 SLWVSAL
+1165 SLWVGAL

-1177 TQILGRGGL
+1177 TAILGRGGL
-1186 DSEGRRIWNPN
+1186 DAEGRRIWNPN
-1197 DAPGNK
+1197 DKPGNK
-1203 IYAILGNLV
+1203 IMAQVGHLT

-1218 NANQLNRLFKS
+1218 NANQLNRLFRS
-1229 ALPQDSMLS
+1229 ALPDDITLSM
-1238 LDKYGRR
+1238 DKYGRQ

-1250 ELAGMVGLRAI
+1250 ELAGMVGLRAV
-1261 DVKPE
+1261 DVNPE

-1284 SLFTGKLLKG
+1284 SLFTGKVLKG
-1294 GPVSAEELVD
+1294 GPISPEEVVD
-1304 AYINANRALYE
+1304 AYINANRALYN
-1315 TNRSLY
+1315 TNRNLY
-1321 KDVEAAK
+1321 KDVKAAET
-1328 VLGLSGDSIEAI
+1328 LGVSTNSIESI
-1340 MDERGVGKT
+1340 MNERGVGRT

-1358 RPYNVSNAVKE
+1358 RPYSVSKAVKE
-1369 LFEINAAQINAPD
+1369 LFEFNASQINQPD
-1382 PMQQAEDVI
+1382 AMQQAEDVI
-1391 DRIQEVLEST
+1391 DRIEEVLGSA
-1401 SITSSSF
+1401 SISSDSF
-1408 PDIENPFNKSL
+1408 PDIENPFRKSL

-1427 TPVGQL
+1427 TPAGQL
-1433 PPVITGATA
+1433 PPVVTGAAA
-1442 TPNIIGGQNISL
+1442 TPGFVGQQNVNIPFTQL
-1454 PSQQYTSLYPNDD
+1454 PEDQKLERIDQV
-1467 LAAAYLDKKKSGQK
+1467 DKLI

>member
-1 MPTLGELNFKDPS
+1 MPKLGELNFKDPS
-14 LDVQLKKD
+14 LDAQLKKD
-22 DNDDIGVI
+22 DDDDIGVI

-57 FGLGTNTSASVEK
+57 FGLGTNTAASVEK
-70 FFDTINP
+70 FFETINP

-113 AAIAAKKNGNY
+113 AALAAKQSGNY

-129 KGLADDVISEG
+129 KGLADDVISQG
-140 IPKATKFNI
+140 VPKATKFNI

-205 RETSGTNR
+205 RETGGTNR
-213 DKAAR
+213 DKAAK
-218 ELANRL
+218 ELTNRL

-259 DPMEKYWNKIFSY
+259 DPMEKYWNKVFSY

-286 TEAIRSGLA
+286 TEAIRSGLSA
-295 SNQRLAIDAAETIN
+295 NQRLGIDAAETIN
-309 RNLEKL
+309 RNLESL
-315 APKMEKYWAS
+315 GPKMEKYWSS
-325 EDGLKELSKKKEALN
+325 EDGLKEMAKKKEALN
-340 KTFVSDLDKPTY
+340 KTFVSDLDKPKY
-352 FNKQLTKT
+352 FDKQLTKT

-406 TDEGFK
+406 TDKGFK
-412 PFEEAL
+412 PFEDAL

-431 EVKDNIRFE
+431 EIKDNIRFE

-466 FKKAFK
+466 FKTAFK

-525 NALRIVERIYNNATL
+525 NALRIVQRIYNNAAL

-546 KQNSGIFFRDIP
+546 KQNSGIFFRDLP
-558 RLFTDSLAGAI
+558 RLFTDSLAGVI

-648 SLKQKKLVDEWLQ
+648 SLKQKQLVDDYLTK
-661 SVDEIGEAATVNKL
+661 VDDLIKGGKSEAEAIAEA
-675 GARPV
+675 GPRPT

-693 YFGGTKGIMGTGGER
+693 YFGGIKGMMGTDGQK
-708 STGDFVQMNFDSDLA
+708 STGDFVQMNFNSDLA

-822 EFGALKKAWNSSMGP
+822 ELGALKKAWNSSMGP

-862 GVVNS
+862 GVVNT

-882 FGEFDFQGRTL
+882 FGEFDFQGKTL

-1015 IIDTALEEINFTIQ
+1015 IVDTALEEINFTIQ

-1045 RSVGLQRLRGM
+1045 RSIGLQRLRGM

-1064 TGIATASEMLYDV
+1064 TGIATAAEMLYDV

-1092 SKNSTLVPIRNK
+1092 SKNSTLVPIRNE

-1123 RPIQSVINS
+1123 RPIQSVVNS

-1186 DSEGRRIWNPN
+1186 DAEGRRIWNPN

-1229 ALPQDSMLS
+1229 ALPEDSMLS

-1245 YDLGK
+1245 FDLGK
-1250 ELAGMVGLRAI
+1250 ELAGMVGLRAV

-1328 VLGLSGDSIEAI
+1328 VLGLSGDSIESI

-1408 PDIENPFNKSL
+1408 PDIQNPFNKSL

-1433 PPVITGATA
+1433 PPLVSGATP
-1442 TPNIIGGQNISL
+1442 TPNIIGGQNVSIPTVVGKTTAEEL
-1454 PSQQYTSLYPNDD
+1454 NEVFTNNR
-1467 LAAAYLDKKKSGQK
+1467 

>member
-1 MPTLGELNFKDPS
+1 MPKLGELNFKDPS
-14 LDVQLKKD
+14 LDAQLKKD
-22 DNDDIGVI
+22 DDDDIGVI

-57 FGLGTNTSASVEK
+57 FGLGTNTAASVEK
-70 FFDTINP
+70 FFETINP

-113 AAIAAKKNGNY
+113 AALAAKQSGNY

-129 KGLADDVISEG
+129 KGLADDVISQG
-140 IPKATKFNI
+140 VPKATKFNI

-205 RETSGTNR
+205 RETGGTNR
-213 DKAAR
+213 DKAAK
-218 ELANRL
+218 ELTNRL

-259 DPMEKYWNKIFSY
+259 DPMEKYWNKVFSY

-286 TEAIRSGLA
+286 TEAIRSGLSA
-295 SNQRLAIDAAETIN
+295 NQRLGIDAAETIN
-309 RNLEKL
+309 RNLESL
-315 APKMEKYWAS
+315 GPKMEKYWSS
-325 EDGLKELSKKKEALN
+325 EDGLKEMAKKKEALN
-340 KTFVSDLDKPTY
+340 KTFVSDLDKPKY
-352 FNKQLTKT
+352 FDKQLTKT

-406 TDEGFK
+406 TDKGFK
-412 PFEEAL
+412 PFEDAL

-466 FKKAFK
+466 FKTAFK

-525 NALRIVERIYNNATL
+525 NALRIVQRIYNNATL

-546 KQNSGIFFRDIP
+546 KQNSGIFFRDLP
-558 RLFTDSLAGAI
+558 RLFTDSLAGVI

-648 SLKQKKLVDEWLQ
+648 SLKQKQLVDDYLTK
-661 SVDEIGEAATVNKL
+661 VDDLIKGGKSEAEAIAEA
-675 GARPV
+675 GPRPT

-693 YFGGTKGIMGTGGER
+693 YFGGIKGMMGTDGQK
-708 STGDFVQMNFDSDLA
+708 STGDFVQMNFNSDLA

-822 EFGALKKAWNSSMGP
+822 ELGALKKAWNSSMGP

-862 GVVNS
+862 GVVNT

-882 FGEFDFQGRTL
+882 FGEFDFQGKTL

-1015 IIDTALEEINFTIQ
+1015 IVDTALEEINFTIQ

-1045 RSVGLQRLRGM
+1045 RSIGLQRLRGM

-1064 TGIATASEMLYDV
+1064 TGIATAAEMLYDV

-1092 SKNSTLVPIRNK
+1092 SKNSTLVPIRNE

-1123 RPIQSVINS
+1123 RPIQSVVNS

-1186 DSEGRRIWNPN
+1186 DAEGRRIWNPN

-1229 ALPQDSMLS
+1229 ALPEDSMLS

-1245 YDLGK
+1245 FDLGK
-1250 ELAGMVGLRAI
+1250 ELAGMVGLRAV

-1328 VLGLSGDSIEAI
+1328 VLGLSGDSIESI

-1408 PDIENPFNKSL
+1408 PDIQNPFNKSL

-1433 PPVITGATA
+1433 PPLVSGATP
-1442 TPNIIGGQNISL
+1442 TPNIIGGQNVSIPTVVGKTTAEEL
-1454 PSQQYTSLYPNDD
+1454 NEVFTNNR
-1467 LAAAYLDKKKSGQK
+1467 

>member
-1 MPTLGELNFKDPS
+1 MPKLGELNFKDPFS
-14 LDVQLKKD
+14 DAKLKKD
-22 DNDDIGVI
+22 DDDVGII

-57 FGLGTNTSASVEK
+57 YGLGTNTAASVEK

-77 FDEAAEATTAGR
+77 FDEAAEATAAGR

-129 KGLADDVISEG
+129 KGLADDVISQG

-149 APISK
+149 APVSK

-184 VGDVDKAGTLGDLLG
+184 VGDVSEAGTLGDILG
-199 GPTKLD
+199 GPTQLD
-205 RETSGTNR
+205 RETGGTNR

-218 ELANRL
+218 ELTNRL
-224 KFGIEGGAFTGALG
+224 KFGIEGGAFTGVLG
-238 VAGVGFRR
+238 LGGVGFQR
-246 LRQGPT
+246 LRKGPA

-259 DPMEKYWNKIFSY
+259 DPMEKYWNKLFSF
-272 ASKRGQKGKTTFEA
+272 ASKRGQKGQTTFEA

-295 SNQRLAIDAAETIN
+295 SNQRLGIDAAETIN
-309 RNLEKL
+309 RNLEEL
-315 APKMEKYWAS
+315 APKMEKYWSS
-325 EDGLKELSKKKEALN
+325 EDGLKELGKKKEALN
-340 KTFVSDLDKPTY
+340 KTFLSDLENPNY
-352 FNKQLTKT
+352 FDKQLTKT

-369 EILSGK
+369 EVLSGK
-375 PLKYEKSG
+375 PLRYEKSG
-383 ELVTAAEKA
+383 KLVTPDERA
-392 RFVEDGFTLKFNNI
+392 RFIEDGFTLKFNNI
-406 TDEGFK
+406 TDDAFK
-412 PFEEAL
+412 PFEKEL
-418 ENSKRFGKGKPIQ
+418 ENSKSFGTGKPIQ
-431 EVKDNIRFE
+431 EIKDNIKFE

-451 YSSYGR
+451 FSSYGR
-457 LLRPEELTE
+457 LLRPEELTQ
-466 FKKAFK
+466 FKTAFK
-472 SKINE
+472 GKINE
-477 FVDSGAKIFNDKTIG
+477 FVDSGAKIFKDKTVG
-492 TLKIYPP
+492 KLAIYPP
-499 SRPIIQESVDQIVK
+499 SQPIIQESVDQIVK
-513 ASRALGAPLTDD
+513 ASRSLGVVLPEDKAL
-525 NALRIVERIYNNATL
+525 NMVQRIYNNATL

-546 KQNSGIFFRDIP
+546 EQNSGIFFRDLP
-558 RLFTDSLAGAI
+558 RLFTDSLAGEV
-569 DDASKLTTYQKTAT
+569 DNLSKLTTYQKTET
-583 GRTLGANLSS
+583 GKRIGANLSN
-593 IKDVKLP
+593 IKDITLP
-600 DGSIFERRKLLENLI
+600 DGSVFKRKELLENLI

-639 EVNNEIVKN
+639 EVNNEIVRN
-648 SLKQKKLVDEWLQ
+648 SLKQKKLVDEWLT
-661 SVDEIGEAATVNKL
+661 SVDEIGEAATETKL
-675 GARPV
+675 GPRPK
-680 APTVVDNS
+680 APEVVDNS

-693 YFGGTKGIMGTGGER
+693 YFGGAKGIMGTGGQP

-723 PIKGLKSI
+723 PIKGIKPI
-731 GDETIEVANESARL
+731 GGETIEIANGSTRL

-772 LLGYSIYRN
+772 FLRYNIYRN

-822 EFGALKKAWNSSMGP
+822 ELGALKKAWESSMGP
-837 ALAPIKLGKEATPEA
+837 ALAPIKLGKEATPQA

-862 GVVNS
+862 GVVNT
-867 NVTLGDV
+867 NVSLGDL

-882 FGEFDFQGRTL
+882 FGEFDIEGKTL
-893 NNIMSLMAR
+893 NNVMSLMAR

-924 GEKTRIDK
+924 GEKTRIEK
-932 AFRDMADNNQLA
+932 AFRKMPDNNQLA

-957 LKNLGKLNDEWIE
+957 LKNLGKFNDDWIE
-970 NRAADLVKN
+970 NKAADLVRN

-1015 IIDTALEEINFTIQ
+1015 IIDTALDEINFTLQ
-1029 LPKRGADGQ
+1029 LPKRGADGE
-1038 FIKIKPL
+1038 FIKIKPF
-1045 RSVGLQRLRGM
+1045 RSIGLQRLRGM

-1064 TGIATASEMLYDV
+1064 TGIATAAEMLYDV

-1092 SKNSTLVPIRNK
+1092 SKNSTLIPIRNN

-1112 FSRMNAYDLLL
+1112 FSRMNAYDLIQ
-1123 RPIQSVINS
+1123 RPIQTVINS
-1132 VESGNTDRKGI
+1132 VESGNSDKKGI
-1143 MKDFIAGMSEA
+1143 MKDFISGMANA
-1154 TKELASPFIES
+1154 TKEIASPFIET
-1165 SLWVSAL
+1165 SLWVGAL
-1172 QDVLP
+1172 LDVLP
-1177 TQILGRGGL
+1177 TGILGRGGL
-1186 DSEGRRIWNPN
+1186 DAEGRRIWNPN
-1197 DAPGNK
+1197 DKPGNK
-1203 IYAILGNLV
+1203 IMAQVGHLT

-1218 NANQLNRLFKS
+1218 NANQLNRLFRS
-1229 ALPQDSMLS
+1229 ALPDDSTLS
-1238 LDKYGRR
+1238 IDKYGRQ

-1250 ELAGMVGLRAI
+1250 ELAGMVGLRAV
-1261 DVKPE
+1261 DVNPE

-1284 SLFTGKLLKG
+1284 SLFTGKVLKG
-1294 GPVSAEELVD
+1294 GPISPEEVVD
-1304 AYINANRALYE
+1304 AYINANRALYN
-1315 TNRSLY
+1315 TNRNLY
-1321 KDVEAAK
+1321 KDVKAAET
-1328 VLGLSGDSIEAI
+1328 LGVSTNSIESI
-1340 MDERGVGKT
+1340 MNERGVGRT

-1358 RPYNVSNAVKE
+1358 RPYSVSKAVKE
-1369 LFEINAAQINAPD
+1369 LFEFNASQINQPD
-1382 PMQQAEDVI
+1382 AMQEAEDVI
-1391 DRIQEVLEST
+1391 DRIEEVLGSA
-1401 SITSSSF
+1401 SISSDSF
-1408 PDIENPFNKSL
+1408 PDIENPFRKSL

-1427 TPVGQL
+1427 TPAGQL
-1433 PPVITGATA
+1433 PPVVTGAAA
-1442 TPNIIGGQNISL
+1442 TPGFVGQQNVNIPFTQL
-1454 PSQQYTSLYPNDD
+1454 PEDQKLERIDQV
-1467 LAAAYLDKKKSGQK
+1467 DKLI

>member
-1 MPTLGELNFKDPS
+1 MPKLGELNFKDPFS
-14 LDVQLKKD
+14 DAKLKKD
-22 DNDDIGVI
+22 DDDVGII

-57 FGLGTNTSASVEK
+57 YGLGTNTAASVEK

-77 FDEAAEATTAGR
+77 FDEAAEATAAGR
-89 IAELIVNIGVP
+89 IAELIVNIGIP

-129 KGLADDVISEG
+129 KGLADDVISQG

-149 APISK
+149 APVSK

-184 VGDVDKAGTLGDLLG
+184 VGDVSEAGTLGDILG
-199 GPTKLD
+199 GPTQLD
-205 RETSGTNR
+205 RETGGTNR

-218 ELANRL
+218 ELTNRL
-224 KFGIEGGAFTGALG
+224 KFGIEGGAFTGVLG
-238 VAGVGFRR
+238 LGGVGFQR
-246 LRQGPT
+246 LRKGPA

-259 DPMEKYWNKIFSY
+259 DPMEKYWNKLFSF
-272 ASKRGQKGKTTFEA
+272 ASKRGQKGQTTFEA

-295 SNQRLAIDAAETIN
+295 SNQRLGIDAAETIN
-309 RNLEKL
+309 RNLEEL
-315 APKMEKYWAS
+315 APKMEKYWSS
-325 EDGLKELSKKKEALN
+325 EDGLKELGKKKEALN
-340 KTFVSDLDKPTY
+340 KTFLSDLENPNY
-352 FNKQLTKT
+352 FDKQLTKT

-369 EILSGK
+369 EVLSGK
-375 PLKYEKSG
+375 PLRYEKSG
-383 ELVTAAEKA
+383 KLVTPDERA
-392 RFVEDGFTLKFNNI
+392 RFIEDGFTLKFNNI
-406 TDEGFK
+406 TDDAFK
-412 PFEEAL
+412 PFEKEL
-418 ENSKRFGKGKPIQ
+418 ENSKSFGTGKPIQ
-431 EVKDNIRFE
+431 EIKDNIKFE

-451 YSSYGR
+451 FSSYGR

-466 FKKAFK
+466 FKTAFK
-472 SKINE
+472 GKINE
-477 FVDSGAKIFNDKTIG
+477 FVDSGAKIFKDKTVG
-492 TLKIYPP
+492 KLAIYPP
-499 SRPIIQESVDQIVK
+499 SQSIIQESVDQIVK
-513 ASRALGAPLTDD
+513 ASRSLGVVLPEDKAL
-525 NALRIVERIYNNATL
+525 NMVQRIYNNATL

-546 KQNSGIFFRDIP
+546 EQNSGIFFRDLP
-558 RLFTDSLAGAI
+558 RLFTDSLAGEV
-569 DDASKLTTYQKTAT
+569 DNLSKLTTYQKTEA
-583 GRTLGANLSS
+583 GKRIGANLSN
-593 IKDVKLP
+593 IKDITLP
-600 DGSIFERRKLLENLI
+600 DGSVFKRKELLENLI

-639 EVNNEIVKN
+639 EVNNEIVRN
-648 SLKQKKLVDEWLQ
+648 SLKQKKLVDEWLT
-661 SVDEIGEAATVNKL
+661 SVDEIGEAATETKL
-675 GARPV
+675 GPRPK
-680 APTVVDNS
+680 APEVVDNS

-693 YFGGTKGIMGTGGER
+693 YFGGAKGIMGTGGQP

-723 PIKGLKSI
+723 PIKGIKPI
-731 GDETIEVANESARL
+731 GGETIEIANGSTRL

-772 LLGYSIYRN
+772 FLRYNIYRN

-822 EFGALKKAWNSSMGP
+822 ELGALKKAWESSMGP
-837 ALAPIKLGKEATPEA
+837 ALAPIKLGKEATPQA

-862 GVVNS
+862 GVVNT
-867 NVTLGDV
+867 NVSLGDL

-882 FGEFDFQGRTL
+882 FGEFDIEGKTL
-893 NNIMSLMAR
+893 NNVMSLMAR

-924 GEKTRIDK
+924 GEKTRIEK
-932 AFRDMADNNQLA
+932 AFREMPDNNQLA

-957 LKNLGKLNDEWIE
+957 LKNLGKFNDDWIE
-970 NRAADLVKN
+970 NKAADLVKN

-1015 IIDTALEEINFTIQ
+1015 IIDTALDEINFTLQ
-1029 LPKRGADGQ
+1029 LPKRGADGE
-1038 FIKIKPL
+1038 FIKIKPF
-1045 RSVGLQRLRGM
+1045 RSIGLQRLRGM

-1064 TGIATASEMLYDV
+1064 AGIATAAEMLYDV

-1092 SKNSTLVPIRNK
+1092 SKNSTLIPIRNN

-1112 FSRMNAYDLLL
+1112 FSRMNAYDLIQ
-1123 RPIQSVINS
+1123 RPIQTVINS
-1132 VESGNTDRKGI
+1132 VESGNSDKKGI
-1143 MKDFIAGMSEA
+1143 MKDFISGMANA
-1154 TKELASPFIES
+1154 TKEIASPFIET
-1165 SLWVSAL
+1165 SLWVGAL
-1172 QDVLP
+1172 LDVLP
-1177 TQILGRGGL
+1177 TGILGRGGL
-1186 DSEGRRIWNPN
+1186 DAEGRRIWNPN
-1197 DAPGNK
+1197 DKPGNK
-1203 IYAILGNLV
+1203 IMAQVGHLT

-1218 NANQLNRLFKS
+1218 NANQLNRLFRS
-1229 ALPQDSMLS
+1229 ALPDDSTLS
-1238 LDKYGRR
+1238 MDKYGRQ

-1250 ELAGMVGLRAI
+1250 ELAGMVGLRAV
-1261 DVKPE
+1261 DVNPE

-1284 SLFTGKLLKG
+1284 SLFTGKVLKG
-1294 GPVSAEELVD
+1294 GPISPEEVVD
-1304 AYINANRALYE
+1304 AYINANRALYN
-1315 TNRSLY
+1315 TNRNLY
-1321 KDVEAAK
+1321 KDVKAAET
-1328 VLGLSGDSIEAI
+1328 LGVSTNSIESI
-1340 MDERGVGKT
+1340 MNERGVGRT

-1358 RPYNVSNAVKE
+1358 RPYSVSKAVKE
-1369 LFEINAAQINAPD
+1369 LFEFNASQINQPD
-1382 PMQQAEDVI
+1382 AMQQAEDVI
-1391 DRIQEVLEST
+1391 DRIEEVLGSA
-1401 SITSSSF
+1401 SISSDSF
-1408 PDIENPFNKSL
+1408 PDIENPFRKSL

-1427 TPVGQL
+1427 TPAGQL
-1433 PPVITGATA
+1433 PPVVTGAAA
-1442 TPNIIGGQNISL
+1442 TPGFVGQQNVNIPFTQL
-1454 PSQQYTSLYPNDD
+1454 PEDQKLEKIDQV
-1467 LAAAYLDKKKSGQK
+1467 DKLI

>member
-1 MPTLGELNFKDPS
+1 MPKLGELNFKDPS
-14 LDVQLKKD
+14 LDAQLKKD
-22 DNDDIGVI
+22 DDDDIGVI

-57 FGLGTNTSASVEK
+57 FGLGTNTAASVEK
-70 FFDTINP
+70 FFETINP

-113 AAIAAKKNGNY
+113 AALAAKQSGNY

-129 KGLADDVISEG
+129 KGLADDVISQG
-140 IPKATKFNI
+140 VPKATKFNI

-205 RETSGTNR
+205 RETGGTNR

-259 DPMEKYWNKIFSY
+259 DPMEKYWNKVFSY

-286 TEAIRSGLA
+286 TEAIRSGLSA
-295 SNQRLAIDAAETIN
+295 NQRLGIDAAETIN
-309 RNLEKL
+309 RNLESL
-315 APKMEKYWAS
+315 GPKMEKYWSS
-325 EDGLKELSKKKEALN
+325 EDGLKEMAKKKEALN
-340 KTFVSDLDKPTY
+340 KTFVSDLDKPKY
-352 FNKQLTKT
+352 FDKQLTKT

-406 TDEGFK
+406 TDKGFK
-412 PFEEAL
+412 PFEDAL

-466 FKKAFK
+466 FKTAFK

-525 NALRIVERIYNNATL
+525 NALRIVQRIYNNAAL

-546 KQNSGIFFRDIP
+546 KQNSGIFFRDLP
-558 RLFTDSLAGAI
+558 RLFTDSLAGVI

-639 EVNNEIVKN
+639 EVNNEVVRN
-648 SLKQKKLVDEWLQ
+648 SLKQKQLVDDYLTK
-661 SVDEIGEAATVNKL
+661 VDDLIKGGKSEAEAIAEA
-675 GARPV
+675 GPRPT

-693 YFGGTKGIMGTGGER
+693 YFGGIKGMMGTDGQK
-708 STGDFVQMNFDSDLA
+708 STGDFVQMNFNSDLA

-822 EFGALKKAWNSSMGP
+822 ELGALKKAWNSSMGP

-862 GVVNS
+862 GVVNTS
-867 NVTLGDV
+867 VTLGDV

-882 FGEFDFQGRTL
+882 FGEFDFQGKTL

-1015 IIDTALEEINFTIQ
+1015 IVDTALEEINFTIQ

-1045 RSVGLQRLRGM
+1045 RSIGLQRLRGM

-1064 TGIATASEMLYDV
+1064 TGIATAAEMLYDV

-1092 SKNSTLVPIRNK
+1092 SKNSTLVPIRNE

-1123 RPIQSVINS
+1123 RPIQSVVNS

-1186 DSEGRRIWNPN
+1186 DAEGRRIWNPN

-1229 ALPQDSMLS
+1229 ALPEDSMLS

-1245 YDLGK
+1245 FDLGK
-1250 ELAGMVGLRAI
+1250 ELAGMVGLRAV

-1328 VLGLSGDSIEAI
+1328 VLGLSGDSIESI

-1408 PDIENPFNKSL
+1408 PDIQNPFNKSL

-1433 PPVITGATA
+1433 PPLVSGATPSVVNA
-1442 TPNIIGGQNISL
+1442 NAKFGNIPFTALPEEQQLEEFNKVFPNG
-1454 PSQQYTSLYPNDD
+1454 
-1467 LAAAYLDKKKSGQK
+1467 

>member
-1 MPTLGELNFKDPS
+1 MPKLGELNFKDPFS
-14 LDVQLKKD
+14 DAKLKKD
-22 DNDDIGVI
+22 DDDVGII

-57 FGLGTNTSASVEK
+57 YGLGTNTAASVEK

-77 FDEAAEATTAGR
+77 FDEAAEATAAGR

-129 KGLADDVISEG
+129 KGLADDVISQG

-149 APISK
+149 APVSK

-184 VGDVDKAGTLGDLLG
+184 VGDVSEAGTLGDILG
-199 GPTKLD
+199 GPTQLD
-205 RETSGTNR
+205 RETGGTNR

-218 ELANRL
+218 ELTNRL
-224 KFGIEGGAFTGALG
+224 KFGIEGGAFTGVLG
-238 VAGVGFRR
+238 LGGVGFQR
-246 LRQGPT
+246 LRKGPA

-259 DPMEKYWNKIFSY
+259 DPMEKYWNKLFSF
-272 ASKRGQKGKTTFEA
+272 ASKRGQKGQTTFEA

-295 SNQRLAIDAAETIN
+295 SNQRLGIDAAETIN
-309 RNLEKL
+309 RNLEEL
-315 APKMEKYWAS
+315 APKMEKYWSS
-325 EDGLKELSKKKEALN
+325 EDGLKELGKKKEALN
-340 KTFVSDLDKPTY
+340 KTFLSDLENPNY
-352 FNKQLTKT
+352 FDKQLTKT

-369 EILSGK
+369 EVLSGK
-375 PLKYEKSG
+375 PLRYEKSG
-383 ELVTAAEKA
+383 KLVTPDEKA
-392 RFVEDGFTLKFNNI
+392 RFIEDGFTLKFNNI
-406 TDEGFK
+406 TDDAFK
-412 PFEEAL
+412 PFEKEL
-418 ENSKRFGKGKPIQ
+418 ENSKSFGTGKPIQ
-431 EVKDNIRFE
+431 EIKDNIKFE

-451 YSSYGR
+451 FSSYGR
-457 LLRPEELTE
+457 LLRPEELTQ
-466 FKKAFK
+466 FKTAFK
-472 SKINE
+472 GKINE
-477 FVDSGAKIFNDKTIG
+477 FVDSGAKIFKDKTAG
-492 TLKIYPP
+492 KLAIYPP
-499 SRPIIQESVDQIVK
+499 SQPIIQESVDQIVK
-513 ASRALGAPLTDD
+513 ASRSLGVVLPEDKAL
-525 NALRIVERIYNNATL
+525 NMVQRIYNNATL

-546 KQNSGIFFRDIP
+546 EQNSGIFFRDLP
-558 RLFTDSLAGAI
+558 RLFTDSLAGEV
-569 DDASKLTTYQKTAT
+569 DNLSKLTTYRKTET
-583 GRTLGANLSS
+583 GKRIGANLSN
-593 IKDVKLP
+593 IKDITLP
-600 DGSIFERRKLLENLI
+600 DGSVFKRKELLENLI

-639 EVNNEIVKN
+639 EVNNEIVRN
-648 SLKQKKLVDEWLQ
+648 SLKQKKLVDEWLT
-661 SVDEIGEAATVNKL
+661 SVDEIGEAATETKL
-675 GARPV
+675 GPRPK
-680 APTVVDNS
+680 APEVVDNS

-693 YFGGTKGIMGTGGER
+693 YFGGAKGIMGTGGQP

-723 PIKGLKSI
+723 PIKGIKPI
-731 GDETIEVANESARL
+731 GGETIEIANGSTRL

-759 DALVRGDITQDSK
+759 DALVRGDVTQNSK

-822 EFGALKKAWNSSMGP
+822 ELGALKKAWESSMGP
-837 ALAPIKLGKEATPEA
+837 ALAPIKLGKEATPQA

-862 GVVNS
+862 GVVNT
-867 NVTLGDV
+867 NVSLGDL

-882 FGEFDFQGRTL
+882 FGEFDIEGKTL
-893 NNIMSLMAR
+893 NNVMSLMAR

-924 GEKTRIDK
+924 GEKTRIEK
-932 AFRDMADNNQLA
+932 AFREMPDNNQLA

-957 LKNLGKLNDEWIE
+957 LKNLGKFNDDWIE
-970 NRAADLVKN
+970 NKAADLVKN

-1015 IIDTALEEINFTIQ
+1015 IIDTALDEINFTLQ
-1029 LPKRGADGQ
+1029 LPKRGADGE
-1038 FIKIKPL
+1038 FIKIKPF
-1045 RSVGLQRLRGM
+1045 RSIGLQRLRGM

-1064 TGIATASEMLYDV
+1064 AGIATAAEMLYDV

-1092 SKNSTLVPIRNK
+1092 SKNSTLIPIRNN

-1112 FSRMNAYDLLL
+1112 FSRMNAYDLIQ
-1123 RPIQSVINS
+1123 RPIQTVINS
-1132 VESGNTDRKGI
+1132 VESGNSDKKGI
-1143 MKDFIAGMSEA
+1143 MKDFISGMANA
-1154 TKELASPFIES
+1154 TKEIASPFIES
-1165 SLWVSAL
+1165 SLWVGAL

-1177 TQILGRGGL
+1177 TAILGRGGL
-1186 DSEGRRIWNPN
+1186 DAEGRRIWNPN
-1197 DAPGNK
+1197 DKPGNK
-1203 IYAILGNLV
+1203 IMAQVGHLT
-1212 EALAPL
+1212 EALAPF
-1218 NANQLNRLFKS
+1218 NANQLNRLFRS
-1229 ALPQDSMLS
+1229 ALPDDSTLS
-1238 LDKYGRR
+1238 MDKYGRQ

-1250 ELAGMVGLRAI
+1250 ELAGMVGLRAV
-1261 DVKPE
+1261 DVNPE

-1284 SLFTGKLLKG
+1284 SLFTGKVLKG
-1294 GPVSAEELVD
+1294 GPISPEEVVD
-1304 AYINANRALYE
+1304 AYINANRALYN
-1315 TNRSLY
+1315 TNRNLY
-1321 KDVEAAK
+1321 KDVKAAET
-1328 VLGLSGDSIEAI
+1328 LGVSTNSIESI
-1340 MDERGVGKT
+1340 MNERGVGRT

-1358 RPYNVSNAVKE
+1358 RPYSVSKAVKE
-1369 LFEINAAQINAPD
+1369 LFEFNASQINQPD
-1382 PMQQAEDVI
+1382 AMQQAEDVI
-1391 DRIQEVLEST
+1391 DRIEEVLGSA
-1401 SITSSSF
+1401 SISSDSF
-1408 PDIENPFNKSL
+1408 PDIENPFRKSL

-1427 TPVGQL
+1427 TPAGQL
-1433 PPVITGATA
+1433 PPVVTGAAA
-1442 TPNIIGGQNISL
+1442 TPGFVGQQNVNIPFTQL
-1454 PSQQYTSLYPNDD
+1454 PEDQKLERIDQV
-1467 LAAAYLDKKKSGQK
+1467 DKLI

>member
-1 MPTLGELNFKDPS
+1 MPKLGELNFKDPS
-14 LDVQLKKD
+14 PDAQLKKND
-22 DNDDIGVI
+22 DDDIGVI

-57 FGLGTNTSASVEK
+57 FGLGTNTAASVEK

-77 FDEAAEATTAGR
+77 FDEAAEATAAGR

-113 AAIAAKKNGNY
+113 AAIAAKKSGNY

-184 VGDVDKAGTLGDLLG
+184 VGDVDKAGTLGDILG
-199 GPTKLD
+199 GPTKID
-205 RETSGTNR
+205 RDTGGSNR

-218 ELANRL
+218 ELTNRL
-224 KFGIEGGAFTGALG
+224 KFGIEGGAFTGTLG

-246 LRQGPT
+246 LRQGPA
-252 DTGRVIT
+252 DTGRVIK
-259 DPMEKYWNKIFSY
+259 DPMEKYWNNIFSF

-295 SNQRLAIDAAETIN
+295 ANQRLGIDAAETIN
-309 RNLEKL
+309 KNLEEL

-325 EDGLKELSKKKEALN
+325 EDGIKELAKKKEALN
-340 KTFVSDLDKPTY
+340 KTLVSDLEKPKY
-352 FNKQLTKT
+352 FDKQLTKT

-369 EILSGK
+369 EVLSGK
-375 PLKYEKSG
+375 PLRYEKSG

-406 TDEGFK
+406 TDDAFK
-412 PFEEAL
+412 PFEKEL

-431 EVKDNIRFE
+431 EIKDNIKFE

-451 YSSYGR
+451 FSSYGR
-457 LLRPEELTE
+457 LLRPEELTQ
-466 FKKAFK
+466 FKTAFK
-472 SKINE
+472 GKINE
-477 FVDSGAKIFNDKTIG
+477 FVDSGAKIFNDRTIG
-492 TLKIYPP
+492 KLKIYPP
-499 SRPIIQESVDQIVK
+499 SRPIVQESADQIVR
-513 ASRALGAPLTDD
+513 ASRALGAPLTED
-525 NALRIVERIYNNATL
+525 NALRIVQRIYNNATL

-615 GKSKDGLNTIIT
+615 GKSKDGLNTVIT

-639 EVNNEIVKN
+639 EVNNEVVRN
-648 SLKQKKLVDEWLQ
+648 SLKQKKLVDEWLK
-661 SVDEIGEAATVNKL
+661 SVDDIGETATVDKL

-680 APTVVDNS
+680 APTIVDNS

-693 YFGGTKGIMGTGGER
+693 YFGGAKGIMGTGGEK

-723 PIKGLKSI
+723 PIKGLRSI

-822 EFGALKKAWNSSMGP
+822 ELGALKKAWNSSMGP
-837 ALAPIKLGKEATPEA
+837 ALAPIGLGKEATPQA

-862 GVVNS
+862 GVVNT
-867 NVTLGDV
+867 NVSLGDV

-882 FGEFDFQGRTL
+882 FGEFDFQGKTL
-893 NNIMSLMAR
+893 NNIMSLMSR

-957 LKNLGKLNDEWIE
+957 LKKLGKLNDEWIE

-1015 IIDTALEEINFTIQ
+1015 IVDTALEEINFTIQ

-1045 RSVGLQRLRGM
+1045 RSIGLQRLRGM

-1064 TGIATASEMLYDV
+1064 AGIATAAEMLYDV

-1092 SKNSTLVPIRNK
+1092 SKNSTLVPVRNK

-1112 FSRMNAYDLLL
+1112 FSRMNAYDLLQ
-1123 RPIQSVINS
+1123 RPFQTIINS
-1132 VESGNTDRKGI
+1132 VESGKTDRKGL
-1143 MKDFIAGMSEA
+1143 MKDFITGMSES
-1154 TKELASPFIES
+1154 TKEIASPFVES

-1177 TQILGRGGL
+1177 TQILGRGGV
-1186 DSEGRRIWNPN
+1186 DAEGRRIWNPN

-1203 IYAILGNLV
+1203 ISAIVGNLV

-1218 NANQLNRLFKS
+1218 NANQLNRLFRS
-1229 ALPQDSMLS
+1229 ALPDDMMLS
-1238 LDKYGRR
+1238 RDKYGRQF
-1245 YDLGK
+1245 DLGK
-1250 ELAGMVGLRAI
+1250 ELAGMVGLRAVE
-1261 DVKPE
+1261 VKPE

-1294 GPVSAEELVD
+1294 GSVSAEELVD
-1304 AYINANRALYE
+1304 AYINANKALYE

-1328 VLGLSGDSIEAI
+1328 TLGISGDAIEAI

-1358 RPYNVSNAVKE
+1358 KPYNVSRAVKE
-1369 LFEINAAQINAPD
+1369 LFEINAAKINAPD

-1408 PDIENPFNKSL
+1408 PEIKNPFDKSL

-1433 PPVITGATA
+1433 PPLVSGAT
-1442 TPNIIGGQNISL
+1442 
-1454 PSQQYTSLYPNDD
+1454 PSVVNANARYGSIPTTVGRTTAEEVNEVFSNN
-1467 LAAAYLDKKKSGQK
+1467 G

>member
-1 MPTLGELNFKDPS
+1 MPKLGELNFKDPS
-14 LDVQLKKD
+14 LDAQLKKD
-22 DNDDIGVI
+22 DDDDIGVI

-113 AAIAAKKNGNY
+113 AAIAAKKSGNY

-129 KGLADDVISEG
+129 KGLADDVISQG
-140 IPKATKFNI
+140 VPKATKFNI

-259 DPMEKYWNKIFSY
+259 DPMEKYWNKVFSY

-295 SNQRLAIDAAETIN
+295 ANQRLGIDAAETIN
-309 RNLEKL
+309 RNLENL
-315 APKMEKYWAS
+315 GPKMEKYWSS
-325 EDGLKELSKKKEALN
+325 EDGLKEMAKKKEALN
-340 KTFVSDLDKPTY
+340 KTFVSDLDKPKY
-352 FNKQLTKT
+352 FDKQLTKT

-412 PFEEAL
+412 PFEDAL
-418 ENSKRFGKGKPIQ
+418 EKSKRFGKGKPIQ

-457 LLRPEELTE
+457 LLRPEELTQ
-466 FKKAFK
+466 FKTAFK

-477 FVDSGAKIFNDKTIG
+477 FVDSGAKIFNDKTVG
-492 TLKIYPP
+492 KLKIYPP

-639 EVNNEIVKN
+639 EVNNEIVRN
-648 SLKQKKLVDEWLQ
+648 SLKQKQLVDDYLTK
-661 SVDEIGEAATVNKL
+661 VDDLIKGGKSEAEAIAEA
-675 GARPV
+675 GPRPT

-688 YEAEK
+688 FEAEK

-731 GDETIEVANESARL
+731 GDETIEVANESSRL

-822 EFGALKKAWNSSMGP
+822 ELGALKKAWNSSMGP
-837 ALAPIKLGKEATPEA
+837 ALAPIKLGKEATPAA

-862 GVVNS
+862 GVVNT

-882 FGEFDFQGRTL
+882 FGEFDFQGKTL

-1064 TGIATASEMLYDV
+1064 TGIATAAEMLYDV

-1092 SKNSTLVPIRNK
+1092 SKNSTLVPIRNEN
-1104 DGKLSYVD
+1104 GKLSYVD

-1245 YDLGK
+1245 FDLGK
-1250 ELAGMVGLRAI
+1250 ELAGMVGLRAV

-1408 PDIENPFNKSL
+1408 PNIENPFNKSL

-1433 PPVITGATA
+1433 PPVVSGATPSVVNA
-1442 TPNIIGGQNISL
+1442 NARFGSIPTIAGQTTAEEINKVFPNG
-1454 PSQQYTSLYPNDD
+1454 
-1467 LAAAYLDKKKSGQK
+1467 

>member
-1 MPTLGELNFKDPS
+1 MPKLGELNFKDPS
-14 LDVQLKKD
+14 LDAQLKKD
-22 DNDDIGVI
+22 DDDDIGVI

-57 FGLGTNTSASVEK
+57 FGLGTNTAASVEK
-70 FFDTINP
+70 FFETINP

-113 AAIAAKKNGNY
+113 AALAAKQSGNY

-129 KGLADDVISEG
+129 KGLADDVISQG
-140 IPKATKFNI
+140 VPKATKFNI

-205 RETSGTNR
+205 RETGGTNR
-213 DKAAR
+213 DKAAK
-218 ELANRL
+218 ELTNRL

-259 DPMEKYWNKIFSY
+259 DPMEKYWNKVFSY

-286 TEAIRSGLA
+286 TEAIRSGLSA
-295 SNQRLAIDAAETIN
+295 NQRLGIDAAETIN
-309 RNLEKL
+309 RNLESL
-315 APKMEKYWAS
+315 GPKMEKYWSS
-325 EDGLKELSKKKEALN
+325 EDGLKEMAKKKEALN
-340 KTFVSDLDKPTY
+340 KTFVSDLDKPKY
-352 FNKQLTKT
+352 FDKQLTKT

-406 TDEGFK
+406 TDKGFK
-412 PFEEAL
+412 PFEDAL

-466 FKKAFK
+466 FKTAFK

-525 NALRIVERIYNNATL
+525 NALRIVQRIYNNAAL

-546 KQNSGIFFRDIP
+546 KQNSGIFFRDLP
-558 RLFTDSLAGAI
+558 RLFTDSLAGVI

-648 SLKQKKLVDEWLQ
+648 SLKQKQLVDDYLTK
-661 SVDEIGEAATVNKL
+661 VDDLIKGGKSEAEAIAEA
-675 GARPV
+675 GPRPT

-693 YFGGTKGIMGTGGER
+693 YFGGIKGMMGTDGQK
-708 STGDFVQMNFDSDLA
+708 STGDFVQMNFNSDLA

-822 EFGALKKAWNSSMGP
+822 ELGALKKAWNSSMGP

-862 GVVNS
+862 GVVNT

-882 FGEFDFQGRTL
+882 FGEFDFQGKTL

-1015 IIDTALEEINFTIQ
+1015 IVDTALEEINFTIQ

-1045 RSVGLQRLRGM
+1045 RSIGLQRLRGM

-1064 TGIATASEMLYDV
+1064 TGIATAAEMLYDV

-1092 SKNSTLVPIRNK
+1092 SKNSTLVPIRNE

-1123 RPIQSVINS
+1123 RPIQSVVNS

-1186 DSEGRRIWNPN
+1186 DAEGRRIWNPN

-1229 ALPQDSMLS
+1229 ALPEDSMLS

-1245 YDLGK
+1245 FDLGK
-1250 ELAGMVGLRAI
+1250 ELAGMVGLRAV

-1328 VLGLSGDSIEAI
+1328 VLGLSGDSIESI

-1408 PDIENPFNKSL
+1408 PDIQNPFNKSL

-1433 PPVITGATA
+1433 PPLVSGATP
-1442 TPNIIGGQNISL
+1442 TPNIIGGQNVSIPTVVGKTTAEEL
-1454 PSQQYTSLYPNDD
+1454 NEVFTNNR
-1467 LAAAYLDKKKSGQK
+1467 

>member
-1 MPTLGELNFKDPS
+1 MPKLGELNFKDPS
-14 LDVQLKKD
+14 LDAQLKKD
-22 DNDDIGVI
+22 DDDDIGVI

-113 AAIAAKKNGNY
+113 AAIAAKKSGNY

-129 KGLADDVISEG
+129 KGLADDVISQG
-140 IPKATKFNI
+140 VPKATKFNI

-259 DPMEKYWNKIFSY
+259 DPMEKYWNNLFSNL
-272 ASKRGQKGKTTFEA
+272 SKRGQKGKTTFEA

-295 SNQRLAIDAAETIN
+295 ANQRLGIDAAETIN
-309 RNLEKL
+309 RNLENL
-315 APKMEKYWAS
+315 GPKMEKYWSS
-325 EDGLKELSKKKEALN
+325 EDGLKEMAKKKEALN
-340 KTFVSDLDKPTY
+340 KTILSDLETPQY

-360 GRDSGFTLE
+360 GKDSGFTLE

-412 PFEEAL
+412 PFEDAL
-418 ENSKRFGKGKPIQ
+418 ENSKQFGKGKPIK

-451 YSSYGR
+451 FSSYGR
-457 LLRPEELTE
+457 LLRPEELTQ
-466 FKKAFK
+466 FKTAFK

-477 FVDSGAKIFNDKTIG
+477 FMDSGAKVFNDRTIG
-492 TLKIYPP
+492 TLKKYPP

-639 EVNNEIVKN
+639 EVNNEIVRN

-661 SVDEIGEAATVNKL
+661 SVDEIGEAATVDKL

-688 YEAEK
+688 FEAEK

-731 GDETIEVANESARL
+731 GDETIEVANESSRL

-759 DALVRGDITQDSK
+759 DALVRGDITKDSK
-772 LLGYSIYRN
+772 FLGYSIYRN

-822 EFGALKKAWNSSMGP
+822 ELGALKKAWNSSMGP

-862 GVVNS
+862 GVVNT

-882 FGEFDFQGRTL
+882 FGEFDFQGKTL

-1064 TGIATASEMLYDV
+1064 TGIATAAEMLYDV

-1092 SKNSTLVPIRNK
+1092 SKNSTLVPIRNE

-1165 SLWVSAL
+1165 SLWVAAL
-1172 QDVLP
+1172 QDVAP
-1177 TQILGRGGL
+1177 TGILGRGGL
-1186 DSEGRRIWNPN
+1186 DAEGRRIWNPN

-1245 YDLGK
+1245 FDLGK
-1250 ELAGMVGLRAI
+1250 ELAGMVGLRAV

-1433 PPVITGATA
+1433 PPVVSGATPSVVNA
-1442 TPNIIGGQNISL
+1442 NAKFGSIPTIAGQTNPEEFNKVFPNG
-1454 PSQQYTSLYPNDD
+1454 
-1467 LAAAYLDKKKSGQK
+1467 

>member
-1 MPTLGELNFKDPS
+1 MPKLGELNFKDPS
-14 LDVQLKKD
+14 LDAQLKKD
-22 DNDDIGVI
+22 DDDDIGVI

-113 AAIAAKKNGNY
+113 AAIAAKKSGNY

-129 KGLADDVISEG
+129 KGLADDVISQG
-140 IPKATKFNI
+140 VPKATKFNI

-295 SNQRLAIDAAETIN
+295 ANQRLGIDAAETIN
-309 RNLEKL
+309 RNLENL
-315 APKMEKYWAS
+315 GPKMEKYWSS
-325 EDGLKELSKKKEALN
+325 EDGLKEMAKKKEALN
-340 KTFVSDLDKPTY
+340 KTFVSDLDKPKY
-352 FNKQLTKT
+352 FDKQLTKT

-412 PFEEAL
+412 PFEDAL
-418 ENSKRFGKGKPIQ
+418 EKSKRFGKGKPIQ

-457 LLRPEELTE
+457 LLRPEELTQ
-466 FKKAFK
+466 FKTAFK

-477 FVDSGAKIFNDKTIG
+477 FVDSGAKIFNDKTVG
-492 TLKIYPP
+492 KLKIYPP

-639 EVNNEIVKN
+639 EVNNEIVRN
-648 SLKQKKLVDEWLQ
+648 SLKQKQLVDDYLTK
-661 SVDEIGEAATVNKL
+661 VDDLIKGGKSEAEAIAEA
-675 GARPV
+675 GPRPT

-688 YEAEK
+688 FEAEK

-731 GDETIEVANESARL
+731 GDETIEVANESSRL

-822 EFGALKKAWNSSMGP
+822 ELGALKKAWNSSMGP
-837 ALAPIKLGKEATPEA
+837 ALAPIKLGKEATPAA

-862 GVVNS
+862 GVVNT

-882 FGEFDFQGRTL
+882 FGEFDFQGKTL

-1064 TGIATASEMLYDV
+1064 TGIATAAEMLYDV

-1092 SKNSTLVPIRNK
+1092 SKNSTLVPIRNE

-1245 YDLGK
+1245 FDLGK
-1250 ELAGMVGLRAI
+1250 ELAGMVGLRAV

-1408 PDIENPFNKSL
+1408 PNIENPFNKSL

-1433 PPVITGATA
+1433 PPVVSGATPSVVNA
-1442 TPNIIGGQNISL
+1442 NARFGSIPTIAGQTTAEEINKVFPNG
-1454 PSQQYTSLYPNDD
+1454 
-1467 LAAAYLDKKKSGQK
+1467 

>member
-1 MPTLGELNFKDPS
+1 MPKLGELNFKDPFS
-14 LDVQLKKD
+14 DAKLKKD
-22 DNDDIGVI
+22 DDDVGII

-57 FGLGTNTSASVEK
+57 YGLGTNTAASVEK

-77 FDEAAEATTAGR
+77 FDEAAEATAAGR

-129 KGLADDVISEG
+129 KGLADDVISQG

-149 APISK
+149 APVSK

-184 VGDVDKAGTLGDLLG
+184 VGDVSEAGTLGDILG
-199 GPTKLD
+199 GPTQLD
-205 RETSGTNR
+205 RETGGTNR

-218 ELANRL
+218 ELTNRL
-224 KFGIEGGAFTGALG
+224 KFGIEGGAFTGVLG
-238 VAGVGFRR
+238 LGGVGFQR
-246 LRQGPT
+246 LRKGPA

-259 DPMEKYWNKIFSY
+259 DPMEKYWNKLFSF
-272 ASKRGQKGKTTFEA
+272 ASKRGQKGQTTFEA

-295 SNQRLAIDAAETIN
+295 SNQRLGIDAAETIN
-309 RNLEKL
+309 RNLEEL
-315 APKMEKYWAS
+315 APKMEKYWSS
-325 EDGLKELSKKKEALN
+325 EDGLKELGKKKEALN
-340 KTFVSDLDKPTY
+340 KTFLSDLENPNY
-352 FNKQLTKT
+352 FDKQLTKT

-369 EILSGK
+369 EVLSGK
-375 PLKYEKSG
+375 PLRYEKSG
-383 ELVTAAEKA
+383 KLVTPDERA
-392 RFVEDGFTLKFNNI
+392 RFIEDGFTLKFNNI
-406 TDEGFK
+406 TDDAFK
-412 PFEEAL
+412 PFEKEL
-418 ENSKRFGKGKPIQ
+418 ENSKSFGKGKPIQ
-431 EVKDNIRFE
+431 EIKDNIKFE

-451 YSSYGR
+451 FSSYGR

-466 FKKAFK
+466 FKTAFK
-472 SKINE
+472 GKINE
-477 FVDSGAKIFNDKTIG
+477 FVDSGAKIFKDKTVG
-492 TLKIYPP
+492 KLAIYPP
-499 SRPIIQESVDQIVK
+499 SQSIIQESVDQIVK
-513 ASRALGAPLTDD
+513 ASRSLGVVLPEDKAL
-525 NALRIVERIYNNATL
+525 NMVQRIYNNATL

-546 KQNSGIFFRDIP
+546 EQNSGIFFRDLP
-558 RLFTDSLAGAI
+558 RLFTDSLAGEV
-569 DDASKLTTYQKTAT
+569 DNLSKLTTYQKTET
-583 GRTLGANLSS
+583 GKRIGANLSN
-593 IKDVKLP
+593 IKDITLP
-600 DGSIFERRKLLENLI
+600 DGSVFKRKELLENLI

-639 EVNNEIVKN
+639 EVNNEIVRN
-648 SLKQKKLVDEWLQ
+648 SLKQKKLVDEWLT
-661 SVDEIGEAATVNKL
+661 SVDEIGEAATETKL
-675 GARPV
+675 GPRPK
-680 APTVVDNS
+680 APEVVDNS

-693 YFGGTKGIMGTGGER
+693 YFGGAKGIMGTGGQP

-723 PIKGLKSI
+723 PIKGIKPI
-731 GDETIEVANESARL
+731 GGETIEIANGSTRL

-772 LLGYSIYRN
+772 FLGYSIYRN

-822 EFGALKKAWNSSMGP
+822 ELGALKKAWESSMGP
-837 ALAPIKLGKEATPEA
+837 ALAPIKLGKEATPQA

-862 GVVNS
+862 GVVNT
-867 NVTLGDV
+867 NVSLGDL

-882 FGEFDFQGRTL
+882 FGEFDIEGKTL
-893 NNIMSLMAR
+893 NNVMSLMAR

-924 GEKTRIDK
+924 GEKTRIEK
-932 AFRDMADNNQLA
+932 AFREMPDNNQLV

-957 LKNLGKLNDEWIE
+957 LKNLGKFNDDWIE
-970 NRAADLVKN
+970 NKAADLVRN

-1015 IIDTALEEINFTIQ
+1015 IIDTALDEINFTLQ
-1029 LPKRGADGQ
+1029 LPKRGADGE
-1038 FIKIKPL
+1038 FIKIKPFK
-1045 RSVGLQRLRGM
+1045 SIGLQRLRGM

-1064 TGIATASEMLYDV
+1064 AGIATAAEMLYDV

-1092 SKNSTLVPIRNK
+1092 SKNSTLIPIRNN

-1112 FSRMNAYDLLL
+1112 FSRMNAYDLIQ
-1123 RPIQSVINS
+1123 RPIQTVINS
-1132 VESGNTDRKGI
+1132 VESGNSDKKGI
-1143 MKDFIAGMSEA
+1143 MKDFISGMANA
-1154 TKELASPFIES
+1154 TKEIASPFIES
-1165 SLWVSAL
+1165 SLWVGAL
-1172 QDVLP
+1172 LDVLP
-1177 TQILGRGGL
+1177 TGILGRGGL
-1186 DSEGRRIWNPN
+1186 DAEGRRIWNPN
-1197 DAPGNK
+1197 DKPGNK
-1203 IYAILGNLV
+1203 IMAQVGHLT

-1218 NANQLNRLFKS
+1218 NANQLNRLFRS
-1229 ALPQDSMLS
+1229 ALPDDITLSM
-1238 LDKYGRR
+1238 DKYGRQ

-1250 ELAGMVGLRAI
+1250 ELAGMVGLRAV
-1261 DVKPE
+1261 DVNPE

-1284 SLFTGKLLKG
+1284 SLFTGKVLKG
-1294 GPVSAEELVD
+1294 GPISPEEVVD
-1304 AYINANRALYE
+1304 AYINANRALYN
-1315 TNRSLY
+1315 TNRNLY
-1321 KDVEAAK
+1321 KDVKAAET
-1328 VLGLSGDSIEAI
+1328 LGVSTNSIESI
-1340 MDERGVGKT
+1340 MDERGVGRT

-1358 RPYNVSNAVKE
+1358 RPYSVSKAVKE
-1369 LFEINAAQINAPD
+1369 LFEFNASQINQPD
-1382 PMQQAEDVI
+1382 AMQQAEDVI
-1391 DRIQEVLEST
+1391 DRIEEVLGSA
-1401 SITSSSF
+1401 SISSDSF
-1408 PDIENPFNKSL
+1408 PDIENPFRKSL
-1419 LPEINLGS
+1419 LSEINLGS
-1427 TPVGQL
+1427 TPAGQL
-1433 PPVITGATA
+1433 PPAVTGAAA
-1442 TPNIIGGQNISL
+1442 TPGFVGQQNVNLKGVSFETL
-1454 PSQQYTSLYPNDD
+1454 PESERYKTLFPN
-1467 LAAAYLDKKKSGQK
+1467 G

>member
-1 MPTLGELNFKDPS
+1 MPKLGELNFKDPS
-14 LDVQLKKD
+14 LDAQLKKD
-22 DNDDIGVI
+22 DDDDIGVI

-57 FGLGTNTSASVEK
+57 FGLGTNTAASVEK

-113 AAIAAKKNGNY
+113 AAIAAKQSGNY

-129 KGLADDVISEG
+129 KGLADDVISKG
-140 IPKATKFNI
+140 VPKATKFNI

-205 RETSGTNR
+205 RETGGTNR

-259 DPMEKYWNKIFSY
+259 DPMEKYWNKVFSY

-295 SNQRLAIDAAETIN
+295 ANQRLGIDAAETIN
-309 RNLEKL
+309 RNLENL
-315 APKMEKYWAS
+315 GPKMEKYWSS
-325 EDGLKELSKKKEALN
+325 EDGLKEMAKKKEALN
-340 KTFVSDLDKPTY
+340 KTFVSDLDKPKY
-352 FNKQLTKT
+352 FDKQLTKT

-412 PFEEAL
+412 PFEDAL
-418 ENSKRFGKGKPIQ
+418 EQSKRFGKGKPIQ

-457 LLRPEELTE
+457 LLRPEELTQ
-466 FKKAFK
+466 FKTAFK

-639 EVNNEIVKN
+639 EVNNEIVRN
-648 SLKQKKLVDEWLQ
+648 SLKQKQLVDDYLTK
-661 SVDEIGEAATVNKL
+661 VDDLIKGGKSEAEAIAEA
-675 GARPV
+675 GPRPT

-688 YEAEK
+688 FEAEK

-731 GDETIEVANESARL
+731 GDETIEVANESSRL

-822 EFGALKKAWNSSMGP
+822 ELGALKKAWNSSMGP

-862 GVVNS
+862 GVVNT

-882 FGEFDFQGRTL
+882 FGEFDFQGKTL

-1064 TGIATASEMLYDV
+1064 TGIATAAEMLYDV

-1092 SKNSTLVPIRNK
+1092 SKNSTLVPIRNE

-1245 YDLGK
+1245 FDLGK
-1250 ELAGMVGLRAI
+1250 ELAGMVGLRAV

-1433 PPVITGATA
+1433 PPVITGADTNVVA
-1442 TPNIIGGQNISL
+1442 QNARFGSVPFTSL
-1454 PSQQYTSLYPNDD
+1454 PEDKQLEEFNKVFPN
-1467 LAAAYLDKKKSGQK
+1467 G

>member
-1 MPTLGELNFKDPS
+1 MPKLGELNFKDPFS
-14 LDVQLKKD
+14 DAKLKKD
-22 DNDDIGVI
+22 DDDVGII

-57 FGLGTNTSASVEK
+57 YGLGTNTAASVEK

-77 FDEAAEATTAGR
+77 FDEAAEATAAGR

-129 KGLADDVISEG
+129 KGLADDVISQG

-149 APISK
+149 APVSK

-184 VGDVDKAGTLGDLLG
+184 VGDVSEAGTLGDILG
-199 GPTKLD
+199 GPTQLD
-205 RETSGTNR
+205 RETGGTNR

-218 ELANRL
+218 ELTNRL
-224 KFGIEGGAFTGALG
+224 KFGIEGGAFTGVLG
-238 VAGVGFRR
+238 LGGVGFQR
-246 LRQGPT
+246 LRKGPA

-259 DPMEKYWNKIFSY
+259 DPMEKYWNKLFSF
-272 ASKRGQKGKTTFEA
+272 ASKRGQKGQTTFEA

-295 SNQRLAIDAAETIN
+295 SNQRLGIDAAETIN
-309 RNLEKL
+309 RNLEEL
-315 APKMEKYWAS
+315 APKMEKYWSS
-325 EDGLKELSKKKEALN
+325 EDGLKELGKKKEALN
-340 KTFVSDLDKPTY
+340 KTFLSDLENPNY
-352 FNKQLTKT
+352 FDKQLTKT

-369 EILSGK
+369 EVLSGK

-383 ELVTAAEKA
+383 KLVTPDERA
-392 RFVEDGFTLKFNNI
+392 RFIEDGFTLKFNNI
-406 TDEGFK
+406 TDDAFK
-412 PFEEAL
+412 PFEKEL
-418 ENSKRFGKGKPIQ
+418 ENSKSFGTGKPIQ
-431 EVKDNIRFE
+431 EIKDNIKFE

-451 YSSYGR
+451 FSSYGR
-457 LLRPEELTE
+457 LLRPEELTQ
-466 FKKAFK
+466 FKTAFK
-472 SKINE
+472 GKINE
-477 FVDSGAKIFNDKTIG
+477 FVDSGAKIFKDKTVG
-492 TLKIYPP
+492 KLAIYPP
-499 SRPIIQESVDQIVK
+499 SQSIIQESVDQIVK
-513 ASRALGAPLTDD
+513 ASRSLGVVLPEDKAL
-525 NALRIVERIYNNATL
+525 NMVERIYNNAIL

-546 KQNSGIFFRDIP
+546 EQNSGIFFRDLP
-558 RLFTDSLAGAI
+558 RLFTDSLAGEV
-569 DDASKLTTYQKTAT
+569 DNLSKLTTYQKTEA
-583 GRTLGANLSS
+583 GKRIGANLSN
-593 IKDVKLP
+593 IKDITLP
-600 DGSIFERRKLLENLI
+600 DGSVFKRKELLENLI

-639 EVNNEIVKN
+639 EVNNEIVRN
-648 SLKQKKLVDEWLQ
+648 SLKQKKLVDEWLT
-661 SVDEIGEAATVNKL
+661 SVDEIGEAATETKL
-675 GARPV
+675 GPRPK
-680 APTVVDNS
+680 APEVVDNS

-693 YFGGTKGIMGTGGER
+693 YFGGAKGIMGTGGQP

-723 PIKGLKSI
+723 PIKGIKPI
-731 GDETIEVANESARL
+731 GGETIEIANGSTRL

-759 DALVRGDITQDSK
+759 DALVRGDVTQDSK
-772 LLGYSIYRN
+772 FLGYSIYRN

-822 EFGALKKAWNSSMGP
+822 ELGALKKAWESSMGP
-837 ALAPIKLGKEATPEA
+837 ALAPIKLGKEATPQA

-862 GVVNS
+862 GVVNT
-867 NVTLGDV
+867 NVSLGDL

-882 FGEFDFQGRTL
+882 FGEFDIEGKTL
-893 NNIMSLMAR
+893 NNVMSLMAR

-924 GEKTRIDK
+924 GEKTRIEK
-932 AFRDMADNNQLA
+932 AFREMPDNNQLA

-957 LKNLGKLNDEWIE
+957 LKNLGKFNDDWIE
-970 NRAADLVKN
+970 NKAADLVRN

-1015 IIDTALEEINFTIQ
+1015 IIDTALDEINFTLQ
-1029 LPKRGADGQ
+1029 LPKRGADGE
-1038 FIKIKPL
+1038 FIKIKPF
-1045 RSVGLQRLRGM
+1045 RSIGLQRLRGM

-1064 TGIATASEMLYDV
+1064 AGIATAAEMLYDV

-1092 SKNSTLVPIRNK
+1092 SKNSTLIPIRNN

-1112 FSRMNAYDLLL
+1112 FSRMNAYDLIQ
-1123 RPIQSVINS
+1123 RPIQTVINS
-1132 VESGNTDRKGI
+1132 VESGNSDKKGI
-1143 MKDFIAGMSEA
+1143 MKDFISGMANA
-1154 TKELASPFIES
+1154 TKEIASPFIES
-1165 SLWVSAL
+1165 SLWVGAL
-1172 QDVLP
+1172 LDVLP
-1177 TQILGRGGL
+1177 TGILGRGGL
-1186 DSEGRRIWNPN
+1186 DAEGRRIWNPN
-1197 DAPGNK
+1197 DKPGNK
-1203 IYAILGNLV
+1203 IMAQVGHLT

-1218 NANQLNRLFKS
+1218 NANQLNRLFRS
-1229 ALPQDSMLS
+1229 ALPDDSTLS
-1238 LDKYGRR
+1238 IDKYGRQ

-1250 ELAGMVGLRAI
+1250 ELAGMVGLRAV
-1261 DVKPE
+1261 DVNPE

-1284 SLFTGKLLKG
+1284 SLFTGKVLKG
-1294 GPVSAEELVD
+1294 GPISPEEVVD
-1304 AYINANRALYE
+1304 AYINANRALYN
-1315 TNRSLY
+1315 TNRNLY
-1321 KDVEAAK
+1321 KDVKAAET
-1328 VLGLSGDSIEAI
+1328 LGVSTNSIESI
-1340 MDERGVGKT
+1340 MDERGVGRT

-1358 RPYNVSNAVKE
+1358 RPYSVSKAVKE
-1369 LFEINAAQINAPD
+1369 LFEFNASQINQPD
-1382 PMQQAEDVI
+1382 AMQQAEDVI
-1391 DRIQEVLEST
+1391 DRIEEVLGSA
-1401 SITSSSF
+1401 SISSDSF
-1408 PDIENPFNKSL
+1408 PDIENPFRKSL

-1427 TPVGQL
+1427 TPAGQL
-1433 PPVITGATA
+1433 PPVVTGAAA
-1442 TPNIIGGQNISL
+1442 TPGFVGQQNVNIPFTQL
-1454 PSQQYTSLYPNDD
+1454 PEDQKLERIDQV
-1467 LAAAYLDKKKSGQK
+1467 DKLI

>member
-1 MPTLGELNFKDPS
+1 MPKLGELNFKDPFS
-14 LDVQLKKD
+14 DAKLKKD
-22 DNDDIGVI
+22 DDDVGII

-57 FGLGTNTSASVEK
+57 YGLGTNTAASVEK

-77 FDEAAEATTAGR
+77 FDEAAEATAAGR

-129 KGLADDVISEG
+129 KGLADDVISQG

-149 APISK
+149 APVSK

-184 VGDVDKAGTLGDLLG
+184 VGDVSEAGTLGDILG
-199 GPTKLD
+199 GPTQLD
-205 RETSGTNR
+205 RETGGTNR

-218 ELANRL
+218 ELTNRL
-224 KFGIEGGAFTGALG
+224 KFGIEGGAFTGVLG
-238 VAGVGFRR
+238 LGGVGFQR
-246 LRQGPT
+246 LRKGPA

-272 ASKRGQKGKTTFEA
+272 ASKRGQKGQTTFEA

-295 SNQRLAIDAAETIN
+295 SNQRLGIDAAETIN

-315 APKMEKYWAS
+315 APKMEKYCAS

-340 KTFVSDLDKPTY
+340 KTFVSDLENPNY
-352 FNKQLTKT
+352 FDKQLTKT

-369 EILSGK
+369 EVLSGK

-383 ELVTAAEKA
+383 KLVTPDERA
-392 RFVEDGFTLKFNNI
+392 RFIEDGFTLKFNNI
-406 TDEGFK
+406 TDDAFK
-412 PFEEAL
+412 PFEKEL
-418 ENSKRFGKGKPIQ
+418 ENSKSFGTGKPIQ
-431 EVKDNIRFE
+431 EIKDNIKFE

-451 YSSYGR
+451 FSSYGR
-457 LLRPEELTE
+457 LLRPEELTQ
-466 FKKAFK
+466 FKTAFK
-472 SKINE
+472 GKINE
-477 FVDSGAKIFNDKTIG
+477 FVDSGAKIFKDKTVG
-492 TLKIYPP
+492 KLAIYPP
-499 SRPIIQESVDQIVK
+499 SQSIIQESVDQIVK
-513 ASRALGAPLTDD
+513 ASRSLGVVLPEDKAL
-525 NALRIVERIYNNATL
+525 NMVQRIYNNATL

-546 KQNSGIFFRDIP
+546 EQNSGIFFRDLP
-558 RLFTDSLAGAI
+558 RLFTDSLAGEV
-569 DDASKLTTYQKTAT
+569 DNLSKLTTYQKKST
-583 GRTLGANLSS
+583 GKYLGANLSS

-639 EVNNEIVKN
+639 EVNNEIVRN
-648 SLKQKKLVDEWLQ
+648 SLKQKKLVDEWLT
-661 SVDEIGEAATVNKL
+661 SVDEIGEAATETKL
-675 GARPV
+675 GPRPK
-680 APTVVDNS
+680 APEVVDNS

-693 YFGGTKGIMGTGGER
+693 YFGGAKGIMGTGGQP

-723 PIKGLKSI
+723 PIKGIKPI
-731 GDETIEVANESARL
+731 GGETIEIANGSTRL

-759 DALVRGDITQDSK
+759 DALVRGDVTQDSK
-772 LLGYSIYRN
+772 FLGYSIYRN

-862 GVVNS
+862 GVVNT
-867 NVTLGDV
+867 NVSLGDL

-882 FGEFDFQGRTL
+882 FGEFDIEGRTL

-924 GEKTRIDK
+924 GEKTRIEK
-932 AFRDMADNNQLA
+932 AFREMPDNNQLA

-957 LKNLGKLNDEWIE
+957 LKNLGKFNDDWIE
-970 NRAADLVKN
+970 NKAADLVKN

-1015 IIDTALEEINFTIQ
+1015 IIDTALDEINFTLQ
-1029 LPKRGADGQ
+1029 LPKRGADGE
-1038 FIKIKPL
+1038 FIKIKPF
-1045 RSVGLQRLRGM
+1045 RSIGLQRLRGM

-1064 TGIATASEMLYDV
+1064 VGIATAAEMLYDV

-1092 SKNSTLVPIRNK
+1092 SKNSTLIPIRNN

-1112 FSRMNAYDLLL
+1112 FSRMNAYDLIQ
-1123 RPIQSVINS
+1123 RPIQTVINS
-1132 VESGNTDRKGI
+1132 VESGNSDKKGI
-1143 MKDFIAGMSEA
+1143 MKDFISGMANA
-1154 TKELASPFIES
+1154 TKEIASPFIES
-1165 SLWVSAL
+1165 SLWVGAL
-1172 QDVLP
+1172 LDVLP
-1177 TQILGRGGL
+1177 TGILGRGGL
-1186 DSEGRRIWNPN
+1186 DAEGRRIWNPN
-1197 DAPGNK
+1197 DKPGNK
-1203 IYAILGNLV
+1203 IMAQVGHLT

-1218 NANQLNRLFKS
+1218 NANQLNRLFRS
-1229 ALPQDSMLS
+1229 ALPDDSTLS
-1238 LDKYGRR
+1238 IDKYGRQ

-1250 ELAGMVGLRAI
+1250 ELAGMVGLRAV
-1261 DVKPE
+1261 DVNPE

-1284 SLFTGKLLKG
+1284 SLFTGKVLKG
-1294 GPVSAEELVD
+1294 GPISPEEVVD

-1340 MDERGVGKT
+1340 MDERGVGRT

-1358 RPYNVSNAVKE
+1358 RPYSVSKAVKE
-1369 LFEINAAQINAPD
+1369 LFEFNASQINQPD
-1382 PMQQAEDVI
+1382 AMQEAEDVI
-1391 DRIQEVLEST
+1391 DRIEEVLGSA
-1401 SITSSSF
+1401 SISSDSF
-1408 PDIENPFNKSL
+1408 PDIENPFRKSL

-1427 TPVGQL
+1427 TPAGQL
-1433 PPVITGATA
+1433 PPVVTGAAA
-1442 TPNIIGGQNISL
+1442 TPGFVGQQNVNIPFTQL
-1454 PSQQYTSLYPNDD
+1454 PEDQKLERIDQV
-1467 LAAAYLDKKKSGQK
+1467 DKLI